1 MADIQ
6 IPTFSNVGGAGFAVA
21 NAKQNQDATSG
32 KTVLPNVIQSAAN
45 ALNKVVKFENDN
57 AFLQGQA
64 DYYAKTISEQSWLT
78 TDSYQQGRSLS
89 EFSTGILDY
98 QQRASELARASVQA
112 GEDLNTFTQKLAPVL
127 KDMNDKV
134 AALGLTGEAKDT
146 ALKTV
151 LTSVASAQ
159 KLYQKELENETI
171 RNRELGAN
179 QLGTAAVVA
188 GVQPGADSAVIAGN
202 LDAVFQGTYQLYANE
217 DPKNALSKAS
227 KKSLGAVKEIVTRLQ
242 ASSTDDLNKL
252 KMLSGYMQR
261 ATHWTTDE
269 RDAALNAI
277 DAKFMEFEKFQD
289 VYDQEQI
296 RTLETRLLSGE
307 ATIDDIRSAQSSLHA
322 RVGAGTKDPSK
333 ANPLLDK
340 LHVLSLKVD
349 AEYGNKLLVTNGTY
363 ADWERSGQG
372 ISKLTNQKVAQLLN
386 TFAGDTSAAGV
397 YLMRDSTRTNIP
409 GEFKRG
415 AELVAQGFQNFLNS
429 PANSITEVQDTQAN
443 AVLTYA
449 TAWNQAAD
457 NPGQRDALIAA
468 LPKEWQ
474 GAMRQVLRSPDV
486 AVTDM
491 RQLKG
496 ALDKARE
503 GIERASSES
512 FRAIDRGLF
521 GVKDSTSQF
530 FKPKSFKSS
539 LFGDNTSTDIGEQ
552 PSDALLVAYTREA
565 NAYLIRNK
573 EYFAVQGYLIH
584 DAESAMSA
592 MLQEG
597 LAVRT
602 SSGPVF
608 LDPEFKHSTG
618 IENTEM
624 LVKVFEQVKQ
634 EVADKSG
641 GRTEPKNVRVV
652 VTGNAATFIAYDDN
666 NAPLP
671 AQYTQTPDDLN
682 RRYRAW
688 VEEQAA
694 TAPENILDSVR
705 VGGPSGITLNV
716 TRPWGNAFMSNDLGT
731 KVAKH
736 LARSEGWTPDWRN
749 TRSAE
754 GQADPNLK
762 QVDVIG
768 IGISKQDHPE
778 WVERLDAAK
787 GSPAKMSQVIGDF
800 AGEYF
805 KTFPA
810 YVKEAGIP
818 QTFEFGRRPDAVY
831 IGLADAMWHGGTTGA
846 KQYAAAIKTASTDIE
861 QAKKDLMGTAVYKQ
875 SGPERRKFLE
885 RGLIAAWMPRGSN
898 ANQ

>member
-6 IPTFSNVGGAGFAVA
+6 IPTFSNVGGAGFAAA

-32 KTVLPNVIQSAAN
+32 KTVLPGVIQNAAN
-45 ALNKVVKFENDN
+45 ALNKVVKFEDDN

-188 GVQPGADSAVIAGN
+188 AMQPGADGAVIAGN
-202 LDAVFQGTYQLYANE
+202 LDAVFQGVYQLHENE

-261 ATHWTTDE
+261 ATNWTTDE

-277 DAKFMEFEKFQD
+277 DSKFMEFEKFQD

-340 LHVLSLKVD
+340 LHALSLKVD
-349 AEYGNKLLVTNGTY
+349 AEYGNKLLVTQGTY
-363 ADWERSGQG
+363 ADVLKSGQ
-372 ISKLTNQKVAQLLN
+372 SVEKVLNQKVAQLVDTL
-386 TFAGDTSAAGV
+386 GDTSAAGV
-397 YLMRDSTRTNIP
+397 YLMRDSTRTDIP
-409 GEFKRG
+409 GEYKKG
-415 AELVAQGFQNFLNS
+415 AELVAQGFQNFLNA
-429 PANSITEVQDTQAN
+429 PASSITEVQDTQAN

-449 TAWNQAAD
+449 TAWNQAVD

-486 AVTDM
+486 DVTDM

-496 ALDKARE
+496 ALDKARD
-503 GIERASSES
+503 GIEQQARAG
-512 FRAIDRGLF
+512 FTA
-521 GVKDSTSQF
+521 QF
-530 FKPKSFKSS
+530 TPDTFKSTF
-539 LFGDNTSTDIGEQ
+539 FGDNGLQAKLFNQ
-552 PSDALLVAYTREA
+552 PTDALLMQYSREA
-565 NAYLIRNK
+565 NANVLRNK
-573 EYFAVQGYLIH
+573 EYLASKGHLIV
-584 DAESAMSA
+584 DEESAA
-592 MLQEG
+592 QALLQEG

-602 SSGPVF
+602 ASGPVF
-608 LDPEFKHSTG
+608 LNPEFKQSTG
-618 IENTEM
+618 IENNEM
-624 LVKVFEQVKQ
+624 LAKVFEQVKQ
-634 EVADKSG
+634 EVSSKSG
-641 GRTEPKNVRVV
+641 GRSKAENVRVV
-652 VTGNAATFIAYDDN
+652 VTGGTATFIDYDDN
-666 NAPLP
+666 NVPLR
-671 AQYTQTPDDLN
+671 QYVQTPDDLN

-694 TAPENILDSVR
+694 TAPENIIDSVR

-768 IGISKQDHPE
+768 IGISKQDHPQ

-787 GSPAKMSQVIGDF
+787 GSPAKLSQVIGDF

-805 KTFPA
+805 KDFPA

-831 IGLADAMWHGGTTGA
+831 IGLADAMWHGGATGA

-861 QAKKDLMGTAVYKQ
+861 QAKKDLMSTAVYKQ
-875 SGPERRKFLE
+875 SGPARRKFLE

-898 ANQ
+898 VNQ

>member
-21 NAKQNQDATSG
+21 NAKQNQDAASG

-188 GVQPGADSAVIAGN
+188 AMQPGADGAVIAGN
-202 LDAVFQGTYQLYANE
+202 LDAVFQGVYQLHENE

-252 KMLSGYMQR
+252 KILSGYMQR
-261 ATHWTTDE
+261 ATDWTPDE

-277 DAKFMEFEKFQD
+277 DSKFMEFEKFQD
-289 VYDQEQI
+289 VYNQERV
-296 RTLETRLLSGE
+296 RTLETRVQQGDAS
-307 ATIDDIRSAQSSLHA
+307 IDDIRDLQSAYHSQIAS
-322 RVGAGTKDPSK
+322 GTLDPTK
-333 ANPLLDK
+333 GNALLDN
-340 LHVLSLKVD
+340 LHRLSLKAD
-349 AEYGNKLLVTNGTY
+349 AEYGNKLLVTQGTY
-363 ADWERSGQG
+363 ADVLKSGQG
-372 ISKLTNQKVAQLLN
+372 VEKVLNQKVAQLVDTL
-386 TFAGDTSAAGV
+386 GDTSAAGV
-397 YLMRDSTRTNIP
+397 YLMRDSTRTDIP
-409 GEFKRG
+409 GEYKKG
-415 AELVAQGFQNFLNS
+415 AELVAQGFQNFLNA
-429 PANSITEVQDTQAN
+429 PASSITEVQDTQAN

-457 NPGQRDALIAA
+457 NPGQRDALIAT

-486 AVTDM
+486 DVTDM

-496 ALDKARE
+496 ALDKARD
-503 GIERASSES
+503 GIEQQARAG
-512 FRAIDRGLF
+512 FTA
-521 GVKDSTSQF
+521 QF
-530 FKPKSFKSS
+530 TPDTFKSTF
-539 LFGDNTSTDIGEQ
+539 FGDNGLQAKLFNQ
-552 PSDALLVAYTREA
+552 PTDALLMQYSREA
-565 NAYLIRNK
+565 NANVLRNK
-573 EYFAVQGYLIH
+573 EYLASKGHLIV
-584 DAESAMSA
+584 DEESAA
-592 MLQEG
+592 QALLQEG

-602 SSGPVF
+602 ASGPVF
-608 LDPEFKHSTG
+608 LNPEFKQSTG

-624 LVKVFEQVKQ
+624 LAKVFEQVKQ
-634 EVADKSG
+634 EVSSKSG
-641 GRTEPKNVRVV
+641 GRSKAENVRVV
-652 VTGNAATFIAYDDN
+652 VAGGTATFIDYDDN
-666 NAPLP
+666 NVPLR
-671 AQYTQTPDDLN
+671 QYVQTPDDLN

-688 VEEQAA
+688 VGEQAA

-705 VGGPSGITLNV
+705 VGGPSGVTLNV

-787 GSPAKMSQVIGDF
+787 GSPAKMAQVIGDF

-805 KTFPA
+805 KDFPS

-831 IGLADAMWHGGTTGA
+831 IGLADAMWHGGATGA

-861 QAKKDLMGTAVYKQ
+861 QAKKDLMSTAVYKQ
-875 SGPERRKFLE
+875 SGPARRKFLE
-885 RGLIAAWMPRGSN
+885 RGLIAAWMPRG
-898 ANQ
+898 ANVNQ

>member
-6 IPTFSNVGGAGFAVA
+6 IPTFSNVGGAGFAIA
-21 NAKQNQDATSG
+21 NAQQNQDATSG
-32 KTVLPNVIQSAAN
+32 KTVLPGVIQSAAN

-188 GVQPGADSAVIAGN
+188 AMQPGADGAVIAGN
-202 LDAVFQGTYQLYANE
+202 LDAVFQGVYQLHENE

-252 KMLSGYMQR
+252 KILSGYMQR
-261 ATHWTTDE
+261 ATDWTPDE

-277 DAKFMEFEKFQD
+277 DSKFMEFEKFQD
-289 VYDQEQI
+289 VYNQERV
-296 RTLETRLLSGE
+296 RTLETRVQQGDAS
-307 ATIDDIRSAQSSLHA
+307 IDDIRDLQSAYHSQIAS
-322 RVGAGTKDPSK
+322 GTLDPTK
-333 ANPLLDK
+333 GNALLDN
-340 LHVLSLKVD
+340 LHRLSLKAD
-349 AEYGNKLLVTNGTY
+349 AEYGNKLLVTQGTY
-363 ADWERSGQG
+363 ADVLKSGQ
-372 ISKLTNQKVAQLLN
+372 SVEKVLNQKVAQLVDTL
-386 TFAGDTSAAGV
+386 GDTSAAGV
-397 YLMRDSTRTNIP
+397 YLMRDSTRTDIP
-409 GEFKRG
+409 GEYKKG
-415 AELVAQGFQNFLNS
+415 AELVAQGFMSFLNA

-486 AVTDM
+486 DVTDM

-496 ALDKARE
+496 ALDKARD
-503 GIERASSES
+503 GIEQQ
-512 FRAIDRGLF
+512 
-521 GVKDSTSQF
+521 VKAGFPAQF
-530 FKPKSFKSS
+530 TPDTFKSTFS
-539 LFGDNTSTDIGEQ
+539 GDNGLQAKLFNQ
-552 PSDALLVAYTREA
+552 PADALLILYSREA
-565 NAYLIRNK
+565 NSNIFRNREYLASK
-573 EYFAVQGYLIH
+573 GHLIV
-584 DAESAMSA
+584 DEESAA
-592 MLQEG
+592 QALLQEG

-602 SSGPVF
+602 ASGPVF
-608 LDPEFKHSTG
+608 LNPEFKHSTG

-624 LVKVFEQVKQ
+624 LAKVFEQVKQ
-634 EVADKSG
+634 EVASKSG
-641 GRTEPKNVRVV
+641 GRSKPENVRVV
-652 VTGNAATFIAYDDN
+652 VTGNEATFIAYDDN
-666 NAPLP
+666 NNVLPLHYVQD
-671 AQYTQTPDDLN
+671 AVDLN

-705 VGGPSGITLNV
+705 VGGPSGVTLNV

-778 WVERLDAAK
+778 WVERMDAAK

-805 KTFPA
+805 KDFQA

-831 IGLADAMWHGGTTGA
+831 IGLADAMWHGGATGA
-846 KQYAAAIKTASTDIE
+846 KQYAAAIKTASTDLE
-861 QAKKDLMGTAVYKQ
+861 QAKRDLMSTAVYKQ
-875 SGPERRKFLE
+875 SGPARRKFLE

-898 ANQ
+898 VNQ

>member
-32 KTVLPNVIQSAAN
+32 KTVLPGVIQSAAN

-188 GVQPGADSAVIAGN
+188 AMQPGADGAVIAGN
-202 LDAVFQGTYQLYANE
+202 LDAVFQGVYQLHENE

-242 ASSTDDLNKL
+242 ASSADDLNKL

-261 ATHWTTDE
+261 ATNWTTDE

-277 DAKFMEFEKFQD
+277 DSKFMEFEKFQD
-289 VYDQEQI
+289 VYNQERV
-296 RTLETRLLSGE
+296 RTLETRVQQGDAS
-307 ATIDDIRSAQSSLHA
+307 IDDIRDLQSAYHSQLASGILDP
-322 RVGAGTKDPSK
+322 TKGN
-333 ANPLLDK
+333 ALLDN
-340 LHVLSLKVD
+340 LHRLSLKAD
-349 AEYGNKLLVTNGTY
+349 SEYGNKLLVTQGTY
-363 ADWERSGQG
+363 ADVLKSGQ
-372 ISKLTNQKVAQLLN
+372 SVEKVLNQKVAQLVGTL
-386 TFAGDTSAAGV
+386 GDTSAAGV
-397 YLMRDSTRTNIP
+397 YLMRDSTRTDIP
-409 GEFKRG
+409 GEYKKG
-415 AELVAQGFQNFLNS
+415 AELVAQGFQNFLNA
-429 PANSITEVQDTQAN
+429 PASSITEVQDTQAN

-486 AVTDM
+486 DVTDM

-496 ALDKARE
+496 ALDKARD
-503 GIERASSES
+503 GIEQQARAG
-512 FRAIDRGLF
+512 FTA
-521 GVKDSTSQF
+521 QF
-530 FKPKSFKSS
+530 TPDTFKSTF
-539 LFGDNTSTDIGEQ
+539 FGDNGLQAKLFNQ
-552 PSDALLVAYTREA
+552 PTDALLMQYSREA
-565 NAYLIRNK
+565 NANVLRNK
-573 EYFAVQGYLIH
+573 EYLASKGHLIV
-584 DAESAMSA
+584 DEESAA
-592 MLQEG
+592 QALLQEG

-602 SSGPVF
+602 ASGPVF
-608 LDPEFKHSTG
+608 LNPEFKQSTG
-618 IENTEM
+618 IENNEM
-624 LVKVFEQVKQ
+624 LAKVFEQVKQ
-634 EVADKSG
+634 EVSSKSG
-641 GRTEPKNVRVV
+641 GRSKPENVRVV
-652 VTGNAATFIAYDDN
+652 VTGGTATFIDYDDN
-666 NAPLP
+666 NVPLR
-671 AQYTQTPDDLN
+671 QYVQTPDDLN
-682 RRYRAW
+682 RRYMAW

-705 VGGPSGITLNV
+705 VGGPSGVTLNV

-768 IGISKQDHPE
+768 IGISKQDHPD

-805 KTFPA
+805 KDFPA

-831 IGLADAMWHGGTTGA
+831 IGLADAMWHGGATGA

-861 QAKKDLMGTAVYKQ
+861 QAKKDLMSTAVYKQ
-875 SGPERRKFLE
+875 SGPARRKFLE
-885 RGLIAAWMPRGSN
+885 RGLIAAWMPRGVN
-898 ANQ
+898 VNQ

>member
-21 NAKQNQDATSG
+21 NAQQNQDATSG
-32 KTVLPNVIQSAAN
+32 KTVLPGVIQNAAN
-45 ALNKVVKFENDN
+45 TLNKVVKFENDN

-78 TDSYQQGRSLS
+78 TDSYQQGRNLS

-98 QQRASELARASVQA
+98 QQRASELARASVRA

-127 KDMNDKV
+127 KDMDDKV

-188 GVQPGADSAVIAGN
+188 AMQPGADSAVIAGN
-202 LDAVFQGTYQLYANE
+202 LDAVFQGVYKLHENA
-217 DPKNALSKAS
+217 DPENALSKAS

-261 ATHWTTDE
+261 ATNWTPDE

-277 DAKFMEFEKFQD
+277 DSKFMEFEKFQD
-289 VYDQEQI
+289 VYNQESV
-296 RTLETRLLSGE
+296 RTLETRVQQGDAS
-307 ATIDDIRSAQSSLHA
+307 IDDIRDLQSAYHSQIAS
-322 RVGAGTKDPSK
+322 GTLDPTK
-333 ANPLLDK
+333 GNALLDN
-340 LHVLSLKVD
+340 LHRLSLKAD
-349 AEYGNKLLVTNGTY
+349 SEYGNKLLVTQGTY
-363 ADWERSGQG
+363 ADVLKSGQG
-372 ISKLTNQKVAQLLN
+372 VEKVLNQKVAQLVDTL
-386 TFAGDTSAAGV
+386 GDTSAAGV
-397 YLMRDSTRTNIP
+397 YLMRDSTRTDIP
-409 GEFKRG
+409 GEYKKG
-415 AELVAQGFQNFLNS
+415 AELVAQGFQNFLNA
-429 PANSITEVQDTQAN
+429 PASSITEVQDTQAN

-486 AVTDM
+486 DVTDM

-496 ALDKARE
+496 ALDKARD
-503 GIERASSES
+503 GIEQQARAG
-512 FRAIDRGLF
+512 FTA
-521 GVKDSTSQF
+521 QF
-530 FKPKSFKSS
+530 TPDTFKSTF
-539 LFGDNTSTDIGEQ
+539 FGDNGLQAKLFNQ
-552 PSDALLVAYTREA
+552 PTDALLMQYSREA
-565 NAYLIRNK
+565 NANVLRNK
-573 EYFAVQGYLIH
+573 EYLASKGHLIV
-584 DAESAMSA
+584 DEESAA
-592 MLQEG
+592 QALLQEG

-602 SSGPVF
+602 ASGPVF
-608 LDPEFKHSTG
+608 LNPEFKQSTG
-618 IENTEM
+618 IENNEM
-624 LVKVFEQVKQ
+624 LAKVFEQVKQ
-634 EVADKSG
+634 EVSSKSG
-641 GRTEPKNVRVV
+641 GRSKPENVRVV
-652 VTGNAATFIAYDDN
+652 VTGGTATFIDYDDN
-666 NAPLP
+666 NVPLR
-671 AQYTQTPDDLN
+671 QYVQTPDDLN

-705 VGGPSGITLNV
+705 VGGPSGVTLNV

-754 GQADPNLK
+754 GRADPNLK

-768 IGISKQDHPE
+768 IGISKQDHPA

-805 KTFPA
+805 KDFPA

-831 IGLADAMWHGGTTGA
+831 IGLADAMWHGGSTGA
-846 KQYAAAIKTASTDIE
+846 KQYAAAIKTASTDLE
-861 QAKKDLMGTAVYKQ
+861 QAKKDLMSTAVYKQ
-875 SGPERRKFLE
+875 SGPARRKFLE
-885 RGLIAAWMPRGSN
+885 RGLIAAWMPRGAN
-898 ANQ
+898 AGQ

>member
-6 IPTFSNVGGAGFAVA
+6 IPTFSNVGGAGFAAA

-32 KTVLPNVIQSAAN
+32 KTVLPGVIQSAAN

-98 QQRASELARASVQA
+98 QQRASELARVSVQA

-134 AALGLTGEAKDT
+134 SALGLTGEAKDT

-188 GVQPGADSAVIAGN
+188 AMQPGADGAVIAGN
-202 LDAVFQGTYQLYANE
+202 LDAVFQGVYQLHENE

-261 ATHWTTDE
+261 ATNWTTDE

-277 DAKFMEFEKFQD
+277 DSKFMEFEKFQD
-289 VYDQEQI
+289 VYNQESV
-296 RTLETRLLSGE
+296 RTLETRVQQGDAS
-307 ATIDDIRSAQSSLHA
+307 IDDIRDLQSAYHSQIASGTLDPTKGNALLNNLH
-322 RVGAGTKDPSK
+322 R
-333 ANPLLDK
+333 
-340 LHVLSLKVD
+340 LSLKAD
-349 AEYGNKLLVTNGTY
+349 AEYGNKLLVTQGTY
-363 ADWERSGQG
+363 ADVLKSGQ
-372 ISKLTNQKVAQLLN
+372 SAEKVLNQKVAQLVDTL
-386 TFAGDTSAAGV
+386 GDTSAAGV
-397 YLMRDSTRTNIP
+397 YLMRDSTRTDIP
-409 GEFKRG
+409 GEYKRG
-415 AELVAQGFQNFLNS
+415 AELVAQGFMSFLNA

-486 AVTDM
+486 DVTDM

-496 ALDKARE
+496 ALDKARD
-503 GIERASSES
+503 GIEQQARAG
-512 FRAIDRGLF
+512 FTA
-521 GVKDSTSQF
+521 QF
-530 FKPKSFKSS
+530 TPDTFKSTF
-539 LFGDNTSTDIGEQ
+539 FGDNGLQAKLFNQ
-552 PSDALLVAYTREA
+552 PTDALLMQYSREA
-565 NAYLIRNK
+565 NANVLRNK
-573 EYFAVQGYLIH
+573 EYLASKGHLIV
-584 DAESAMSA
+584 DEESAA
-592 MLQEG
+592 QALLQEG

-602 SSGPVF
+602 ASGPVF
-608 LDPEFKHSTG
+608 LNPEFKQSTG
-618 IENTEM
+618 IENNEM
-624 LVKVFEQVKQ
+624 LAKVFEQVKQ
-634 EVADKSG
+634 EVSSKSG
-641 GRTEPKNVRVV
+641 GRSKPENVRVV
-652 VTGNAATFIAYDDN
+652 VTGGTATFIDYDDN
-666 NAPLP
+666 NVPLR
-671 AQYTQTPDDLN
+671 QYVQTPDDLN
-682 RRYRAW
+682 RRYSAW
-688 VEEQAA
+688 IEEQAA

-705 VGGPSGITLNV
+705 VGGPSGVTLNV

-768 IGISKQDHPE
+768 IGISKQDHPD

-787 GSPAKMSQVIGDF
+787 GSPAKLSQVIGDF

-805 KTFPA
+805 KDFPA
-810 YVKEAGIP
+810 YVKAAGIP

-846 KQYAAAIKTASTDIE
+846 KQYAAAIKTASTDLE
-861 QAKKDLMGTAVYKQ
+861 QAKRDLMSTAVYKQ

-898 ANQ
+898 VNQ

>member
-6 IPTFSNVGGAGFAVA
+6 IPTFSNVGGVGFAVA
-21 NAKQNQDATSG
+21 NAQQNQDATSG

-188 GVQPGADSAVIAGN
+188 AMQPGADGAVIAGN
-202 LDAVFQGTYQLYANE
+202 LDAVFQGVYQLHENE

-261 ATHWTTDE
+261 ATNWTPDE

-277 DAKFMEFEKFQD
+277 DSKFMEFEKFQD
-289 VYDQEQI
+289 VYNQESV
-296 RTLETRLLSGE
+296 RTLETRVQQGDAS
-307 ATIDDIRSAQSSLHA
+307 IDDIRDLQSAYHSQIAS
-322 RVGAGTKDPSK
+322 GTLDPTK
-333 ANPLLDK
+333 GNALLDN
-340 LHVLSLKVD
+340 LHRLSLKAD
-349 AEYGNKLLVTNGTY
+349 AEYGNKLLVTQGTY
-363 ADWERSGQG
+363 ADVLKSGQ
-372 ISKLTNQKVAQLLN
+372 SVAKVLNQKVAQLVDTL
-386 TFAGDTSAAGV
+386 GDTSAAGV
-397 YLMRDSTRTNIP
+397 YLMRDSTRTDIP
-409 GEFKRG
+409 GEYKKG
-415 AELVAQGFQNFLNS
+415 AELVAQGFQNFLNA

-486 AVTDM
+486 DVTDM

-496 ALDKARE
+496 ALDKARD
-503 GIERASSES
+503 GIEQQARAG
-512 FRAIDRGLF
+512 FTA
-521 GVKDSTSQF
+521 QF
-530 FKPKSFKSS
+530 TPDTFKSTF
-539 LFGDNTSTDIGEQ
+539 FGDNGLQAKLFNQ
-552 PSDALLVAYTREA
+552 PTDALLMQYSREA
-565 NAYLIRNK
+565 NANVLRNK
-573 EYFAVQGYLIH
+573 EYLASKGHLIV
-584 DAESAMSA
+584 DEESAA
-592 MLQEG
+592 QALLQEG

-602 SSGPVF
+602 ASGPVF
-608 LDPEFKHSTG
+608 LNPEFKQSTG
-618 IENTEM
+618 IENNEM
-624 LVKVFEQVKQ
+624 LAKVFEQVKQ
-634 EVADKSG
+634 EVSSKSG
-641 GRTEPKNVRVV
+641 GRSKAENVRVV
-652 VTGNAATFIAYDDN
+652 VTGGTATFIDYDDN
-666 NAPLP
+666 NVPLR
-671 AQYTQTPDDLN
+671 QYVQTPDDLN

-688 VEEQAA
+688 VEEQAT

-705 VGGPSGITLNV
+705 VGGPSGVTLNV

-768 IGISKQDHPE
+768 IGISKQDHPD

-787 GSPAKMSQVIGDF
+787 GSSAKMSQVIGDF

-805 KTFPA
+805 KDFPS

-831 IGLADAMWHGGTTGA
+831 IGLADAMWHGGATGA
-846 KQYAAAIKTASTDIE
+846 KQYAAAIKTASTDLE
-861 QAKKDLMGTAVYKQ
+861 QAKRDLMSTAVYKQ
-875 SGPERRKFLE
+875 SGPARRKFLE

-898 ANQ
+898 VNQ

>member
-21 NAKQNQDATSG
+21 NAQQNQDATSG
-32 KTVLPNVIQSAAN
+32 KTVLPGVIQSAAN

-127 KDMNDKV
+127 KGMNDKV

-188 GVQPGADSAVIAGN
+188 GMQPGADSAVIAGN

-261 ATHWTTDE
+261 ATNWTTDE

-277 DAKFMEFEKFQD
+277 DSKFMEFEKFQD
-289 VYDQEQI
+289 VYNQESV
-296 RTLETRLLSGE
+296 RTLETRVQQGDAS
-307 ATIDDIRSAQSSLHA
+307 IDDIRDLQSAYHSQIAS
-322 RVGAGTKDPSK
+322 GTLDPTK
-333 ANPLLDK
+333 GNALLDN
-340 LHVLSLKVD
+340 LHRLSLKAD
-349 AEYGNKLLVTNGTY
+349 AEYGNKLLVTQGTY
-363 ADWERSGQG
+363 ADVLKAGQ
-372 ISKLTNQKVAQLLN
+372 SAEKVLNQKVAQLVDTL
-386 TFAGDTSAAGV
+386 GDTSAAGV
-397 YLMRDSTRTNIP
+397 YLMRDSTRTDIP
-409 GEFKRG
+409 GEYKKG
-415 AELVAQGFQNFLNS
+415 AELVAQGFQNFLNA
-429 PANSITEVQDTQAN
+429 PASSITEVQDTQAN

-474 GAMRQVLRSPDV
+474 GAMRQVLRSPEVD
-486 AVTDM
+486 VTDM

-496 ALDKARE
+496 ALDKARD
-503 GIERASSES
+503 GIEQQAKAGFS
-512 FRAIDRGLF
+512 A
-521 GVKDSTSQF
+521 QF
-530 FKPKSFKSS
+530 TPDTFKSTF
-539 LFGDNTSTDIGEQ
+539 FGDNGLQAKLFNQ
-552 PSDALLVAYTREA
+552 PTDALLMQYSREA
-565 NAYLIRNK
+565 NANVLRNK
-573 EYFAVQGYLIH
+573 EYLASKGHLIV
-584 DAESAMSA
+584 DEESAA
-592 MLQEG
+592 QALLQEG

-602 SSGPVF
+602 ASGPVF
-608 LDPEFKHSTG
+608 LNPEFKQSTG

-624 LVKVFEQVKQ
+624 LAKVFEQVKQ
-634 EVADKSG
+634 EVSSKSG
-641 GRTEPKNVRVV
+641 GRSKAENVRVV
-652 VTGNAATFIAYDDN
+652 VTGGTATFIDYDDN
-666 NAPLP
+666 NVPLR
-671 AQYTQTPDDLN
+671 QYVQTPDDLN

-705 VGGPSGITLNV
+705 VGGPSGVTLNV
-716 TRPWGNAFMSNDLGT
+716 TRPWGSAFMSNDLGT

-805 KTFPA
+805 KDFPA

-831 IGLADAMWHGGTTGA
+831 IGLADAMWHGGATGA

-861 QAKKDLMGTAVYKQ
+861 QAKKDLMSTAVYKQ
-875 SGPERRKFLE
+875 SGPARRKFLE

-898 ANQ
+898 VNQ

>member
-1 MADIQ
+1 MSDIQ

-21 NAKQNQDATSG
+21 NSQQNQDATSG
-32 KTVLPNVIQSAAN
+32 KTVLPEVIQGAAN

-64 DYYAKTISEQSWLT
+64 DYYSKTIAEQSWLT
-78 TDSYQQGRSLS
+78 ADSYQQGRSLS

-127 KDMNDKV
+127 KGMNDKV

-188 GVQPGADSAVIAGN
+188 AMQPGADGAVIAGN
-202 LDAVFQGTYQLYANE
+202 LDAVFQGVYQLHENE

-252 KMLSGYMQR
+252 KMLSSYMQR
-261 ATHWTTDE
+261 ATNWTPDE

-277 DAKFMEFEKFQD
+277 DSKFMEFEKFQD

-296 RTLETRLLSGE
+296 RTLETRLASGE
-307 ATIDDIRSAQSSLHA
+307 ATLDDIRGAQSSLHV
-322 RVGAGTKDPSK
+322 RVAAGTKDPTK

-340 LHVLSLKVD
+340 LHALSLKVD
-349 AEYGNKLLVTNGTY
+349 AEYGNKLLVTQGTY
-363 ADWERSGQG
+363 ADVLKSGQG
-372 ISKLTNQKVAQLLN
+372 VEKVLNQKVAQLVDTL
-386 TFAGDTSAAGV
+386 GDTSAAGV
-397 YLMRDSTRTNIP
+397 YLMRDSTRTDIP
-409 GEFKRG
+409 GEYKKG
-415 AELVAQGFQNFLNS
+415 AELVAQGFQNFLNA
-429 PANSITEVQDTQAN
+429 PASSITEVQDTQAN

-486 AVTDM
+486 DVTDM

-496 ALDKARE
+496 ALDKARD
-503 GIERASSES
+503 GIEQQARAGFS
-512 FRAIDRGLF
+512 A
-521 GVKDSTSQF
+521 QF
-530 FKPKSFKSS
+530 TPDTFKSTF
-539 LFGDNTSTDIGEQ
+539 FGDNGLQAKLFNQ
-552 PSDALLVAYTREA
+552 PTDALLTQYSREA
-565 NAYLIRNK
+565 NANVLRNK
-573 EYFAVQGYLIH
+573 EYLASKGHLIV
-584 DAESAMSA
+584 DEESAA
-592 MLQEG
+592 QALLQEG

-602 SSGPVF
+602 ASGPVF
-608 LDPEFKHSTG
+608 LNPEFKQSTG
-618 IENTEM
+618 IENNEM
-624 LVKVFEQVKQ
+624 LAKVFEQVKQ
-634 EVADKSG
+634 EVSSKSG
-641 GRTEPKNVRVV
+641 GRSKAENVRVV
-652 VTGNAATFIAYDDN
+652 VTGGTATFIDYDDN
-666 NAPLP
+666 NVPLR
-671 AQYTQTPDDLN
+671 QYVQTPDDLN

-705 VGGPSGITLNV
+705 VGGPSGVTLNV

-805 KTFPA
+805 KDFPA

-831 IGLADAMWHGGTTGA
+831 IGLADAMWHGGSTGA
-846 KQYAAAIKTASTDIE
+846 KQYAAAIKTASTDLE
-861 QAKKDLMGTAVYKQ
+861 QAKRDLMSTAVYKQ
-875 SGPERRKFLE
+875 SGPARRKFLE

-898 ANQ
+898 VNQ

>member
-188 GVQPGADSAVIAGN
+188 AMQPGADSAVMAGN
-202 LDAVFQGTYQLYANE
+202 LDAVFQGVYQLHENE

-261 ATHWTTDE
+261 ATNWTTDE

-277 DAKFMEFEKFQD
+277 DSKFMEFEKFQD
-289 VYDQEQI
+289 VYNQESV
-296 RTLETRLLSGE
+296 RTLETRVQQGDAS
-307 ATIDDIRSAQSSLHA
+307 IDDIRDLQSAYHSQIAS
-322 RVGAGTKDPSK
+322 GTLDPTK
-333 ANPLLDK
+333 GNALLDN
-340 LHVLSLKVD
+340 LHRLSLKAD
-349 AEYGNKLLVTNGTY
+349 SEYGNKLLVTQGTY
-363 ADWERSGQG
+363 ADVLKSGQG
-372 ISKLTNQKVAQLLN
+372 VEKVLNQKVAQLVDTL
-386 TFAGDTSAAGV
+386 GDTSAAGV
-397 YLMRDSTRTNIP
+397 YLMRDSTRTDIP
-409 GEFKRG
+409 GEYKKG
-415 AELVAQGFQNFLNS
+415 AELVAQGFQNFLNA
-429 PANSITEVQDTQAN
+429 PASSITEVQDTQAS

-474 GAMRQVLRSPDV
+474 GAMRQVLRGPDID
-486 AVTDM
+486 VTDM

-496 ALDKARE
+496 ALDKARD
-503 GIERASSES
+503 GIEQQARAG
-512 FRAIDRGLF
+512 FTA
-521 GVKDSTSQF
+521 QF
-530 FKPKSFKSS
+530 TPDTFKSTF
-539 LFGDNTSTDIGEQ
+539 FGDNGLQAKLFNQ
-552 PSDALLVAYTREA
+552 PTDALLIQYSREA
-565 NAYLIRNK
+565 NANVLRNK
-573 EYFAVQGYLIH
+573 EYLASKGHLIV
-584 DAESAMSA
+584 DEESAA
-592 MLQEG
+592 QALLQEG

-602 SSGPVF
+602 ASGPVF
-608 LDPEFKHSTG
+608 LNPEFKQSTG
-618 IENTEM
+618 IENNEM
-624 LVKVFEQVKQ
+624 LAKVFEQVKQ
-634 EVADKSG
+634 EVSSKSG
-641 GRTEPKNVRVV
+641 GRSKAENVRVV
-652 VTGNAATFIAYDDN
+652 VTGGTATFIDYDDN
-666 NAPLP
+666 NVPLR
-671 AQYTQTPDDLN
+671 QYVQTPDDLN

-705 VGGPSGITLNV
+705 VGGPSGVTLNV

-768 IGISKQDHPE
+768 IGISKQDHPD

-805 KTFPA
+805 KDFPA

-831 IGLADAMWHGGTTGA
+831 IGLADAMWHGGATGA

-861 QAKKDLMGTAVYKQ
+861 QAKKDLMSTAVYKQ
-875 SGPERRKFLE
+875 SGPARRKFLE

-898 ANQ
+898 VNQ

>member
-32 KTVLPNVIQSAAN
+32 KTVLPGVIQSAAN

-188 GVQPGADSAVIAGN
+188 AMQPGADGAVIAGN
-202 LDAVFQGTYQLYANE
+202 LDAVFQGVYQLHENE

-261 ATHWTTDE
+261 ATNWTPDE

-277 DAKFMEFEKFQD
+277 DSKFMEFEKFQD

-340 LHVLSLKVD
+340 LHALSLKVD
-349 AEYGNKLLVTNGTY
+349 AEYGNKLLVTQGTY
-363 ADWERSGQG
+363 ADVLKSGQG
-372 ISKLTNQKVAQLLN
+372 VEKVLNQKVAQLVDTL
-386 TFAGDTSAAGV
+386 GDTSAAGV
-397 YLMRDSTRTNIP
+397 YLMRDSTRTDIP
-409 GEFKRG
+409 GEYKKG
-415 AELVAQGFQNFLNS
+415 AELVAQGFQNFLNA
-429 PANSITEVQDTQAN
+429 PASSITEVQDTQVN

-486 AVTDM
+486 DVTDM

-503 GIERASSES
+503 GIEQQARAG
-512 FRAIDRGLF
+512 FTA
-521 GVKDSTSQF
+521 QF
-530 FKPKSFKSS
+530 TPDTFKSTF
-539 LFGDNTSTDIGEQ
+539 FGDNGLQAKLFNQ
-552 PSDALLVAYTREA
+552 PTDALLMQYSREA
-565 NAYLIRNK
+565 NANVLRNK
-573 EYFAVQGYLIH
+573 EYLASKGHLIV
-584 DAESAMSA
+584 DEESAA
-592 MLQEG
+592 QALLQEG

-602 SSGPVF
+602 ASGPVF
-608 LDPEFKHSTG
+608 LNPEFKQSTG
-618 IENTEM
+618 IENNEM
-624 LVKVFEQVKQ
+624 LAKVFEQVKQ
-634 EVADKSG
+634 EVSSKSG
-641 GRTEPKNVRVV
+641 GRSKAENVRVV
-652 VTGNAATFIAYDDN
+652 VTGGTATFIDYDDN
-666 NAPLP
+666 NVPLR
-671 AQYTQTPDDLN
+671 QYVQTPDDLN

-705 VGGPSGITLNV
+705 VGGPSGVTLNV
-716 TRPWGNAFMSNDLGT
+716 TKPWGNAFMSNDLGT

-736 LARSEGWTPDWRN
+736 LARSEGWTSDWRN

-768 IGISKQDHPE
+768 IGISKQDHPQ

-805 KTFPA
+805 KDFPA

-831 IGLADAMWHGGTTGA
+831 IGLADAMWHGGATGA

-861 QAKKDLMGTAVYKQ
+861 QAKRDLMSTAVYKQ
-875 SGPERRKFLE
+875 SGPARRKFLE

-898 ANQ
+898 VNQ

>member
-6 IPTFSNVGGAGFAVA
+6 IPSFVNVGGASFAPA
-21 NAKQNQDATSG
+21 YAKGNVDTSTG
-32 KTVLPNVIQSAAN
+32 VSAIPELAKAAGS
-45 ALNKVVKFENDN
+45 ALTQIVQYENDN

-89 EFSTGILDY
+89 EFSSGILDY
-98 QQRASELARASVQA
+98 QQQASELARASVQA

-127 KDMNDKV
+127 KGMNDKV

-188 GVQPGADSAVIAGN
+188 AMQPGADGAVIAGN
-202 LDAVFQGTYQLYANE
+202 LDAVFQGVYQLHENE

-227 KKSLGAVKEIVTRLQ
+227 KKSLGALKEIVTRLQ
-242 ASSTDDLNKL
+242 GSSPEDLGKL
-252 KMLSGYMQR
+252 KMLSSYMQK
-261 ATHWTTDE
+261 ATNWTTDE

-277 DAKFMEFEKFQD
+277 DSKFMEFEKFQD
-289 VYDQEQI
+289 VYNQESV
-296 RTLETRLLSGE
+296 RTLETRVKQGD
-307 ATIDDIRSAQSSLHA
+307 ATIDDIRDLQSVYHTQIAS
-322 RVGAGTKDPSK
+322 GALDPTKGN
-333 ANPLLDK
+333 ALLDN
-340 LHVLSLKVD
+340 LHRLSLKAD
-349 AEYGNKLLVTNGTY
+349 EEYGNRLLIVNGTY
-363 ADWERSGQG
+363 ADILKSGQTPD
-372 ISKLTNQKVAQLLN
+372 KVLNQKVAQLVETL
-386 TFAGDTSAAGV
+386 GDTSAAGV
-397 YLMRDSTRTNIP
+397 YLMRDSTRTDIP
-409 GEFKRG
+409 GEYKKG
-415 AELVAQGFQNFLNS
+415 AELVAQGFMSFLNA

-486 AVTDM
+486 DVTDM

-496 ALDKARE
+496 ALDKARD
-503 GIERASSES
+503 GIEQQ
-512 FRAIDRGLF
+512 
-521 GVKDSTSQF
+521 VKAGFPAQF
-530 FKPKSFKSS
+530 TPDTFKSTFS
-539 LFGDNTSTDIGEQ
+539 GDNGLQAKLFNQ
-552 PSDALLVAYTREA
+552 PADALLILYSREA
-565 NAYLIRNK
+565 NSNISRNREYLASK
-573 EYFAVQGYLIH
+573 GHLIV
-584 DAESAMSA
+584 DEESAA
-592 MLQEG
+592 QALLQEG

-602 SSGPVF
+602 ASGPVF
-608 LDPEFKHSTG
+608 LNPEFKHSTG

-624 LVKVFEQVKQ
+624 LAKVFEQVKQ
-634 EVADKSG
+634 EVASKSG
-641 GRTEPKNVRVV
+641 GRSKPENVRVV
-652 VTGNAATFIAYDDN
+652 VTGNEATFIAYDDN
-666 NAPLP
+666 NNALPLHYVQD
-671 AQYTQTPDDLN
+671 AVDLN
-682 RRYRAW
+682 RRYRVW

-705 VGGPSGITLNV
+705 VGGPSGVTLNV

-768 IGISKQDHPE
+768 IGISKQDHPQ

-805 KTFPA
+805 KDFPA

-846 KQYAAAIKTASTDIE
+846 KQYAAAIKTASTDLE
-861 QAKKDLMGTAVYKQ
+861 QAKRDLMGTAVYKQ
-875 SGPERRKFLE
+875 SGPARRKFLE
-885 RGLIAAWMPRGSN
+885 RGLIAAWMPRGVN
-898 ANQ
+898 VNQ

>member
-188 GVQPGADSAVIAGN
+188 AMQPGADGAVIAGN
-202 LDAVFQGTYQLYANE
+202 LDAVFQGVYQLHENE

-261 ATHWTTDE
+261 ATNWTTDE

-277 DAKFMEFEKFQD
+277 DSKFMEFEKFQD
-289 VYDQEQI
+289 TYDQEQI

-307 ATIDDIRSAQSSLHA
+307 ATIDDIRDAQSSLHA
-322 RVGAGTKDPSK
+322 RVDAGTKDPSQ
-333 ANPLLDK
+333 ANPLFSK
-340 LHVLSLKVD
+340 LHALSLKAD
-349 AEYGNKLLVTNGTY
+349 KAYGDNLLVSNGTY
-363 ADWERSGQG
+363 ADWLRSDKGVAELAG
-372 ISKLTNQKVAQLLN
+372 LKTAQLV
-386 TFAGDTSAAGV
+386 TAFKGDTSAAGV

-415 AELVAQGFQNFLNS
+415 AELVTQGFQSFLNA
-429 PANSITEVQDTQAN
+429 PANSITEVQDTQAD

-486 AVTDM
+486 DVTDM

-496 ALDKARE
+496 ALDKARD
-503 GIERASSES
+503 GIEQQARAG
-512 FRAIDRGLF
+512 FTA
-521 GVKDSTSQF
+521 QF
-530 FKPKSFKSS
+530 TPDTFKSTF
-539 LFGDNTSTDIGEQ
+539 FGDNGLQAKLFNQ
-552 PSDALLVAYTREA
+552 PTDALLIQYSREA
-565 NAYLIRNK
+565 NANVLRNK
-573 EYFAVQGYLIH
+573 EYLASKGHLIV
-584 DAESAMSA
+584 DEESAA
-592 MLQEG
+592 QALLQEG

-602 SSGPVF
+602 ASGPVF
-608 LDPEFKHSTG
+608 LNPEFKQSTG
-618 IENTEM
+618 IENNEM
-624 LVKVFEQVKQ
+624 LAKVFEQVKQ
-634 EVADKSG
+634 EVSSKSG
-641 GRTEPKNVRVV
+641 GRSKPENVRVV
-652 VTGNAATFIAYDDN
+652 VTGGTATFIDYDDN
-666 NAPLP
+666 NIPLR
-671 AQYTQTPDDLN
+671 QYVQTPDDLN

-705 VGGPSGITLNV
+705 VGGPSGVTLNV

-805 KTFPA
+805 KDFPA

-831 IGLADAMWHGGTTGA
+831 IGLADAMWHGGATGA

-861 QAKKDLMGTAVYKQ
+861 QAKKDLMSTAVYKQ
-875 SGPERRKFLE
+875 SGPARRKFLE

-898 ANQ
+898 VNQ

>member
-21 NAKQNQDATSG
+21 NAQQNQDATSG
-32 KTVLPNVIQSAAN
+32 KTVLPGVIQNTAN

-188 GVQPGADSAVIAGN
+188 GMQPGADSAVIAGN

-227 KKSLGAVKEIVTRLQ
+227 KKSLGAVKEIVARLQ
-242 ASSTDDLNKL
+242 SSSTEDLNKL

-261 ATHWTTDE
+261 ATNWTTDE

-277 DAKFMEFEKFQD
+277 DSKFMEFEKFQD
-289 VYDQEQI
+289 VYNQESV
-296 RTLETRLLSGE
+296 RTLETRVQQGDAS
-307 ATIDDIRSAQSSLHA
+307 IDDIRDLQSAYHSQIAS
-322 RVGAGTKDPSK
+322 GTLDPTK
-333 ANPLLDK
+333 GNALLDN
-340 LHVLSLKVD
+340 LHRLSLKAD
-349 AEYGNKLLVTNGTY
+349 SEYGNKLLVTQGTY
-363 ADWERSGQG
+363 ADVLKSGQG
-372 ISKLTNQKVAQLLN
+372 VEKVLNQKVAQLVDTL
-386 TFAGDTSAAGV
+386 GDTSAAGV
-397 YLMRDSTRTNIP
+397 YLMRDSTRTDIP
-409 GEFKRG
+409 GEYKKG
-415 AELVAQGFQNFLNS
+415 AELVAQGFQNFLNA
-429 PANSITEVQDTQAN
+429 PASSITEVQDTQAN

-486 AVTDM
+486 DVTDM

-496 ALDKARE
+496 ALDKARD
-503 GIERASSES
+503 GIEQQARAG
-512 FRAIDRGLF
+512 FTA
-521 GVKDSTSQF
+521 QF
-530 FKPKSFKSS
+530 TPDTFKSTF
-539 LFGDNTSTDIGEQ
+539 FGDNGLQAKLFNQ
-552 PSDALLVAYTREA
+552 PTDALLMQYSREA
-565 NAYLIRNK
+565 NANVLRNK
-573 EYFAVQGYLIH
+573 EYLASKGHLIV
-584 DAESAMSA
+584 DEESAA
-592 MLQEG
+592 QALLQEG

-602 SSGPVF
+602 ASGPVF
-608 LDPEFKHSTG
+608 LNPEFKQSTG
-618 IENTEM
+618 IENNEM
-624 LVKVFEQVKQ
+624 LAKVFEQVKQ
-634 EVADKSG
+634 EVSSKSG
-641 GRTEPKNVRVV
+641 GRSKAENVRVV
-652 VTGNAATFIAYDDN
+652 VTGGTATFIDYDDN
-666 NAPLP
+666 NVPLR
-671 AQYTQTPDDLN
+671 QYVQTPDDLN

-688 VEEQAA
+688 VEEQAT

-705 VGGPSGITLNV
+705 VGGPSGVTLNV

-768 IGISKQDHPE
+768 IGISKQDHPD

-787 GSPAKMSQVIGDF
+787 GSSAKMSQVIGDF

-805 KTFPA
+805 KDFPS

-831 IGLADAMWHGGTTGA
+831 IGLADAMWHGGATGA
-846 KQYAAAIKTASTDIE
+846 KQYAAAIKTASTDLE
-861 QAKKDLMGTAVYKQ
+861 QAKRDLMSTAVYKQ
-875 SGPERRKFLE
+875 SGPARRKFLE

-898 ANQ
+898 VNQ

>member
-21 NAKQNQDATSG
+21 NAQQNQDATSG
-32 KTVLPNVIQSAAN
+32 KTVLPGVIQSAAN

-112 GEDLNTFTQKLAPVL
+112 GEDLNTFTRKLAPVL

-188 GVQPGADSAVIAGN
+188 AMQPGADGAVIAGN
-202 LDAVFQGTYQLYANE
+202 LDAVFQGVYQLHENE

-252 KMLSGYMQR
+252 KILSGYMQR
-261 ATHWTTDE
+261 ATDWTPDE

-277 DAKFMEFEKFQD
+277 DSKFMEFEKFQD
-289 VYDQEQI
+289 VYNQERV
-296 RTLETRLLSGE
+296 RTLETRVQQGDAS
-307 ATIDDIRSAQSSLHA
+307 IDDIRDLQSAYHSQIAS
-322 RVGAGTKDPSK
+322 GTLDPTK
-333 ANPLLDK
+333 GNALLDN
-340 LHVLSLKVD
+340 LHRLSLKAD
-349 AEYGNKLLVTNGTY
+349 AEYGNKLLVTQGTY
-363 ADWERSGQG
+363 ADVLKSGQG
-372 ISKLTNQKVAQLLN
+372 VEKVLNQKVAQLVDTL
-386 TFAGDTSAAGV
+386 GDTSAAGV
-397 YLMRDSTRTNIP
+397 YLMRDSTRTDIP
-409 GEFKRG
+409 GEYKKG
-415 AELVAQGFQNFLNS
+415 AELVAQGFQNFLNA
-429 PANSITEVQDTQAN
+429 PASSITEVQDTQAN

-486 AVTDM
+486 DVTDM

-496 ALDKARE
+496 ALDKARD
-503 GIERASSES
+503 GIEQQARAG
-512 FRAIDRGLF
+512 FTA
-521 GVKDSTSQF
+521 QF
-530 FKPKSFKSS
+530 TPDTFKSTF
-539 LFGDNTSTDIGEQ
+539 FGDNGLQAKLFNQ
-552 PSDALLVAYTREA
+552 PTDALLMQYSREA
-565 NAYLIRNK
+565 NASVLRNK
-573 EYFAVQGYLIH
+573 EYLASKGHLIV
-584 DAESAMSA
+584 DEESAA
-592 MLQEG
+592 QALLQEG

-602 SSGPVF
+602 ASGPVF
-608 LDPEFKHSTG
+608 LNPEFKQSTG
-618 IENTEM
+618 IENNEM
-624 LVKVFEQVKQ
+624 LAKVFEQVKQ
-634 EVADKSG
+634 EVSSKSG
-641 GRTEPKNVRVV
+641 GRSKAENVRVV
-652 VTGNAATFIAYDDN
+652 VTGGTATFIDYDDN
-666 NAPLP
+666 NVPLR
-671 AQYTQTPDDLN
+671 QYVQTPDDLN

-705 VGGPSGITLNV
+705 VGGPSGVTLNV

-778 WVERLDAAK
+778 WVGRLDAAK

-805 KTFPA
+805 KDFPA

-831 IGLADAMWHGGTTGA
+831 IGLADAMWHGGATGA
-846 KQYAAAIKTASTDIE
+846 KQYAAAIKTASTNLE
-861 QAKKDLMGTAVYKQ
+861 QAKRDLMSTAVYKQ
-875 SGPERRKFLE
+875 SGHARRKFLE

-898 ANQ
+898 VNQ

>member
-1 MADIQ
+1 MVDIQ
-6 IPTFSNVGGAGFAVA
+6 IPSFVNVGGASFAPA
-21 NAKQNQDATSG
+21 YAKGNVDTSTG
-32 KTVLPNVIQSAAN
+32 VSAIPELAKAAGS
-45 ALNKVVKFENDN
+45 ALTQIVQYENDN

-89 EFSTGILDY
+89 EFSSGILDY
-98 QQRASELARASVQA
+98 QQQASELARASVQA

-127 KDMNDKV
+127 KGMNDKV

-188 GVQPGADSAVIAGN
+188 AMQPGADGAVIAGN
-202 LDAVFQGTYQLYANE
+202 LDAVFQGVYQLHENE

-227 KKSLGAVKEIVTRLQ
+227 KKSLGALKEIVTRLQ
-242 ASSTDDLNKL
+242 GNSPEDLNKL

-261 ATHWTTDE
+261 ATDWTPDE
-269 RDAALNAI
+269 RASALNAI
-277 DAKFMEFEKFQD
+277 DSKFMEFEKFQD
-289 VYDQEQI
+289 VYNQESV
-296 RTLETRLLSGE
+296 RTLETCVKQGD
-307 ATIDDIRSAQSSLHA
+307 ATIDDIRDLQSVYHTQIAS
-322 RVGAGTKDPSK
+322 GALDPTKGN
-333 ANPLLDK
+333 ALLDN
-340 LHVLSLKVD
+340 LHRLSLKAD
-349 AEYGNKLLVTNGTY
+349 EEYGNRLLIVNGTY
-363 ADWERSGQG
+363 ADILKSGQTPD
-372 ISKLTNQKVAQLLN
+372 KVLNQKVAQLVETL
-386 TFAGDTSAAGV
+386 GDTSAAGV
-397 YLMRDSTRTNIP
+397 YLMRDSTRTDIP
-409 GEFKRG
+409 GEYKKG
-415 AELVAQGFQNFLNS
+415 AELVAQGFQNFLNA

-486 AVTDM
+486 DVTDM

-496 ALDKARE
+496 ALDKARD
-503 GIERASSES
+503 GIEQQARAG
-512 FRAIDRGLF
+512 FTA
-521 GVKDSTSQF
+521 QF
-530 FKPKSFKSS
+530 TPDTFKSTFS
-539 LFGDNTSTDIGEQ
+539 GDNGLQAKLFNQ
-552 PSDALLVAYTREA
+552 PTDALLIQYSREA
-565 NAYLIRNK
+565 NANVLRNK
-573 EYFAVQGYLIH
+573 EYLASKGHLIV
-584 DAESAMSA
+584 DEESAA
-592 MLQEG
+592 QALLQEG

-602 SSGPVF
+602 ASGPVF
-608 LDPEFKHSTG
+608 LNPEFKQSTG
-618 IENTEM
+618 IENNEM
-624 LVKVFEQVKQ
+624 LAKVFEQVKQ
-634 EVADKSG
+634 EVSSKSG
-641 GRTEPKNVRVV
+641 GRSKAENVRVV
-652 VTGNAATFIAYDDN
+652 VTGGTATFIDYDDN
-666 NAPLP
+666 NVPLR
-671 AQYTQTPDDLN
+671 QYVQTPDDLN

-705 VGGPSGITLNV
+705 VGGPSGVTLNV

-768 IGISKQDHPE
+768 IGISKQDHPD

-805 KTFPA
+805 KDFPA

-875 SGPERRKFLE
+875 SGPARRKFLE
-885 RGLIAAWMPRGSN
+885 RGLIAAWMPRGSSV
-898 ANQ
+898 NQ

>member
-112 GEDLNTFTQKLAPVL
+112 GEDLDTFTQKLAPVL

-188 GVQPGADSAVIAGN
+188 AMQPGADGAVIAGN
-202 LDAVFQGTYQLYANE
+202 LDAVFQGVYQLHENE

-261 ATHWTTDE
+261 ATNWTTDE

-277 DAKFMEFEKFQD
+277 DSKFMEFEKFQD
-289 VYDQEQI
+289 VYNQESV
-296 RTLETRLLSGE
+296 RTLETRVQQGDASIG
-307 ATIDDIRSAQSSLHA
+307 DIRDLQSAYHSQIASGVLDP
-322 RVGAGTKDPSK
+322 TKGN
-333 ANPLLDK
+333 ALLDN
-340 LHVLSLKVD
+340 LHRLSLKAD
-349 AEYGNKLLVTNGTY
+349 AEYGNKLLVTQGTY
-363 ADWERSGQG
+363 ADVLKSGQ
-372 ISKLTNQKVAQLLN
+372 SVEKVLNQKVAQLVGTL
-386 TFAGDTSAAGV
+386 GDTSAAGV
-397 YLMRDSTRTNIP
+397 YLMRDSTRTDIP
-409 GEFKRG
+409 GEYKKG
-415 AELVAQGFQNFLNS
+415 AELVAQGFQNFLNA

-486 AVTDM
+486 DVTDM

-496 ALDKARE
+496 ALDKARD
-503 GIERASSES
+503 GIEQQAKAG
-512 FRAIDRGLF
+512 FTA
-521 GVKDSTSQF
+521 QF
-530 FKPKSFKSS
+530 TPDTFKSTF
-539 LFGDNTSTDIGEQ
+539 FGDNGLQAKLFNQ
-552 PSDALLVAYTREA
+552 PTDALLMQYSREA
-565 NAYLIRNK
+565 NANVLRNK
-573 EYFAVQGYLIH
+573 EYLASKGHLIV
-584 DAESAMSA
+584 DEESAA
-592 MLQEG
+592 QALLQEG

-602 SSGPVF
+602 ASGPVF
-608 LDPEFKHSTG
+608 LNPEFKQSTG
-618 IENTEM
+618 IENNEM
-624 LVKVFEQVKQ
+624 LAKVFEQVKQ
-634 EVADKSG
+634 EVSSKSG
-641 GRTEPKNVRVV
+641 GRSKAENVRVV
-652 VTGNAATFIAYDDN
+652 VTGGTATFIDYDDN
-666 NAPLP
+666 NVPLR
-671 AQYTQTPDDLN
+671 QYVQTPDDLN

-705 VGGPSGITLNV
+705 VGGPSGVTLNV

-768 IGISKQDHPE
+768 IGISKQDHPD

-805 KTFPA
+805 KDFPA

-831 IGLADAMWHGGTTGA
+831 IGLADAMWHGGSTGA
-846 KQYAAAIKTASTDIE
+846 KQYAAAIKTASTDLE
-861 QAKKDLMGTAVYKQ
+861 QAKRDLMSTAVYKQ
-875 SGPERRKFLE
+875 SGPARRKFLE

-898 ANQ
+898 VNQ

>member
-32 KTVLPNVIQSAAN
+32 KTVLPGVIQSAAN

-188 GVQPGADSAVIAGN
+188 AMQPGADGAVIAGN
-202 LDAVFQGTYQLYANE
+202 LDAVFQGVYQLHQNE

-261 ATHWTTDE
+261 ATNWTTDE

-277 DAKFMEFEKFQD
+277 DSKFMEFEKFQD
-289 VYDQEQI
+289 VYNQERV
-296 RTLETRLLSGE
+296 RTLETRVQQGDAS
-307 ATIDDIRSAQSSLHA
+307 IDDIRDLQSAYHSQIAS
-322 RVGAGTKDPSK
+322 GTLDPTK
-333 ANPLLDK
+333 GNALLDN
-340 LHVLSLKVD
+340 LHRLSLKAD
-349 AEYGNKLLVTNGTY
+349 AEYGNKLLVTQGTY
-363 ADWERSGQG
+363 ADVLKSGQ
-372 ISKLTNQKVAQLLN
+372 SAEKVLNQKVAQLVDTL
-386 TFAGDTSAAGV
+386 GDTSAAGV
-397 YLMRDSTRTNIP
+397 YLMRDSTRTDIP
-409 GEFKRG
+409 GEYNRG
-415 AELVAQGFQNFLNS
+415 AELVAQGFMSFLNA
-429 PANSITEVQDTQAN
+429 PASSITEVQDTQAN

-486 AVTDM
+486 DVTDM

-496 ALDKARE
+496 ALDKARD
-503 GIERASSES
+503 GIEQQARAG
-512 FRAIDRGLF
+512 FTA
-521 GVKDSTSQF
+521 QF
-530 FKPKSFKSS
+530 TPDTFKSTF
-539 LFGDNTSTDIGEQ
+539 FGDNGLQAKLFNQ
-552 PSDALLVAYTREA
+552 PTDALLMQYSREA
-565 NAYLIRNK
+565 NANVLRNK
-573 EYFAVQGYLIH
+573 EYLASKGHLIV
-584 DAESAMSA
+584 DEESAA
-592 MLQEG
+592 QALLQEG

-602 SSGPVF
+602 ASGPVF
-608 LDPEFKHSTG
+608 LNPEFKQSTG
-618 IENTEM
+618 IENNEM
-624 LVKVFEQVKQ
+624 LAKVFEQVKQ
-634 EVADKSG
+634 EVSSKSG
-641 GRTEPKNVRVV
+641 GRSKAENVRVV
-652 VTGNAATFIAYDDN
+652 VTGGTATFIDYDDN
-666 NAPLP
+666 NVPLR
-671 AQYTQTPDDLN
+671 QYVQTPDDLN

-705 VGGPSGITLNV
+705 VGGPSGVTLNV

-736 LARSEGWTPDWRN
+736 LARSEGWTPDWHN

-768 IGISKQDHPE
+768 IGISKQDHPD

-805 KTFPA
+805 KDFPA

-831 IGLADAMWHGGTTGA
+831 IGLADAMWHGGATGA

-861 QAKKDLMGTAVYKQ
+861 QAKKDLMSTAVYKQ
-875 SGPERRKFLE
+875 SGPARRKFLE
-885 RGLIAAWMPRGSN
+885 RGLIAAWMPRGVN
-898 ANQ
+898 VNQ

>member
-6 IPTFSNVGGAGFAVA
+6 IPTLSNVGGAGFAVA
-21 NAKQNQDATSG
+21 NAQQNQDATSG
-32 KTVLPNVIQSAAN
+32 KTVLPGVIQSAAN

-89 EFSTGILDY
+89 EFSSGILDY
-98 QQRASELARASVQA
+98 QQRASELAKASVQA

-127 KDMNDKV
+127 KGMNDKV

-146 ALKTV
+146 AMKTV

-188 GVQPGADSAVIAGN
+188 AMQPGADGAVIAGN
-202 LDAVFQGTYQLYANE
+202 LDAVFQGVYQLHENE

-252 KMLSGYMQR
+252 KMLSSYMQR
-261 ATHWTTDE
+261 ATNWTTDE

-277 DAKFMEFEKFQD
+277 DSKFMEFEKFQD

-340 LHVLSLKVD
+340 LHALSLKVD
-349 AEYGNKLLVTNGTY
+349 AEYGNKLLVTQGTY
-363 ADWERSGQG
+363 ADVLKSGQ
-372 ISKLTNQKVAQLLN
+372 SVEKVLNQKVAQLVDTL
-386 TFAGDTSAAGV
+386 GDTSAAGV
-397 YLMRDSTRTNIP
+397 YLMRDSTRTDIP
-409 GEFKRG
+409 GEYKKG
-415 AELVAQGFQNFLNS
+415 AELVAQGFMSFLNA

-449 TAWNQAAD
+449 TTWNQAAD

-486 AVTDM
+486 DVTDM

-496 ALDKARE
+496 ALDKARD
-503 GIERASSES
+503 GIEQQARAG
-512 FRAIDRGLF
+512 FTA
-521 GVKDSTSQF
+521 QF
-530 FKPKSFKSS
+530 TPDTFKSTF
-539 LFGDNTSTDIGEQ
+539 FGDNGLQAKLFNQ
-552 PSDALLVAYTREA
+552 PTDALLMQYSREA
-565 NAYLIRNK
+565 NANVLRNK
-573 EYFAVQGYLIH
+573 EYLASKGHLIV
-584 DAESAMSA
+584 DEESAA
-592 MLQEG
+592 QALLQEG

-602 SSGPVF
+602 ASGPVF
-608 LDPEFKHSTG
+608 LNPEFKQSTG

-624 LVKVFEQVKQ
+624 LAKIFEQVKQ
-634 EVADKSG
+634 EVSSKSG
-641 GRTEPKNVRVV
+641 GRSKPENVRVV
-652 VTGNAATFIAYDDN
+652 VTGGTATFIDYDDN
-666 NAPLP
+666 NVPLR
-671 AQYTQTPDDLN
+671 QYVQTPDDLN
-682 RRYRAW
+682 HRYRAW

-705 VGGPSGITLNV
+705 VGGPSGVTLNV

-768 IGISKQDHPE
+768 IGISKQDHPD

-787 GSPAKMSQVIGDF
+787 GSPAKLSQVIGDF

-805 KTFPA
+805 KDFPA

-831 IGLADAMWHGGTTGA
+831 IGLADAMWHGGATGA
-846 KQYAAAIKTASTDIE
+846 KQYAAAIKTASTDLE
-861 QAKKDLMGTAVYKQ
+861 QATRDLMSTAVYKQ
-875 SGPERRKFLE
+875 SGPARRKFLE

-898 ANQ
+898 VNQ

>member
-21 NAKQNQDATSG
+21 NAQQNQDATSG
-32 KTVLPNVIQSAAN
+32 KTVLPGVIQSAAN

-188 GVQPGADSAVIAGN
+188 GMQPGADSAVIAGN

-252 KMLSGYMQR
+252 KMLSGYMQK
-261 ATHWTTDE
+261 ATNWTPDE

-277 DAKFMEFEKFQD
+277 DSKFMEFEKFQD
-289 VYDQEQI
+289 VYNQESV
-296 RTLETRLLSGE
+296 RTLETRVQQGDAS
-307 ATIDDIRSAQSSLHA
+307 IDDIRDLQSAYHSQIAS
-322 RVGAGTKDPSK
+322 GTLDPTK
-333 ANPLLDK
+333 GNALLDN
-340 LHVLSLKVD
+340 LHRLSLKAD
-349 AEYGNKLLVTNGTY
+349 AEYGNKLLVTQGTY
-363 ADWERSGQG
+363 ADVLKSGQ
-372 ISKLTNQKVAQLLN
+372 SVEKVLNQKVAQLVDTL
-386 TFAGDTSAAGV
+386 GDTSAAGV
-397 YLMRDSTRTNIP
+397 YLMRDSTRTDIP
-409 GEFKRG
+409 GEYKKG
-415 AELVAQGFQNFLNS
+415 AELVAQGFMSFLNA

-486 AVTDM
+486 DVTDM

-496 ALDKARE
+496 ALDKARD
-503 GIERASSES
+503 GIEQQARAG
-512 FRAIDRGLF
+512 FTA
-521 GVKDSTSQF
+521 QF
-530 FKPKSFKSS
+530 TPDTFKSTF
-539 LFGDNTSTDIGEQ
+539 FGDNGLQAKLFNQ
-552 PSDALLVAYTREA
+552 PTDALLMQYSREA
-565 NAYLIRNK
+565 NANVLRNK
-573 EYFAVQGYLIH
+573 EYLASKGHLIV
-584 DAESAMSA
+584 DDESAA
-592 MLQEG
+592 QALLQEG

-602 SSGPVF
+602 ASGPVF
-608 LDPEFKHSTG
+608 LNPEFKQSTG
-618 IENTEM
+618 IENNEM
-624 LVKVFEQVKQ
+624 LAKVFEQVKQ
-634 EVADKSG
+634 EVSSKSG
-641 GRTEPKNVRVV
+641 GRSKAENVRVV
-652 VTGNAATFIAYDDN
+652 VTGGTATFIDYDDN
-666 NAPLP
+666 NVPLR
-671 AQYTQTPDDLN
+671 QYVQTPDDLN

-705 VGGPSGITLNV
+705 VGGPSGVTLNV

-805 KTFPA
+805 KDFPA

-831 IGLADAMWHGGTTGA
+831 IGLADAMWHGGATGA

-875 SGPERRKFLE
+875 SGPARRKFLE
-885 RGLIAAWMPRGSN
+885 RGLIAAWMPRG
-898 ANQ
+898 ANVNQ

>member
-21 NAKQNQDATSG
+21 NAQQNQDATSG
-32 KTVLPNVIQSAAN
+32 KTVLPGVIQSAAN

-64 DYYAKTISEQSWLT
+64 DYYAKTIAEQSWLT

-127 KDMNDKV
+127 KGMNDKV

-188 GVQPGADSAVIAGN
+188 AMQPGADGAVIAGN
-202 LDAVFQGTYQLYANE
+202 LDAVFQGVYQLHENE

-261 ATHWTTDE
+261 TTNWTPDE

-277 DAKFMEFEKFQD
+277 DSKFMEFEKFQD

-296 RTLETRLLSGE
+296 RTLETHLLSGE

-340 LHVLSLKVD
+340 LHALSLKAD
-349 AEYGNKLLVTNGTY
+349 AEYGNKLLITQGTY
-363 ADWERSGQG
+363 ADVLKSGQ
-372 ISKLTNQKVAQLLN
+372 SVEKVLNQKVAQLVDTL
-386 TFAGDTSAAGV
+386 GDTSAAGV
-397 YLMRDSTRTNIP
+397 YLMRDSTRTDIP
-409 GEFKRG
+409 GEYKKG
-415 AELVAQGFQNFLNS
+415 AELVAQGFQNFLNA
-429 PANSITEVQDTQAN
+429 PASSITEVQDTQAN

-486 AVTDM
+486 DVTDM

-496 ALDKARE
+496 ALDKARD
-503 GIERASSES
+503 GIEQQ
-512 FRAIDRGLF
+512 
-521 GVKDSTSQF
+521 VKAGFPAQF
-530 FKPKSFKSS
+530 TPDTFKSTF
-539 LFGDNTSTDIGEQ
+539 FGDNGLQAKLFNQ
-552 PSDALLVAYTREA
+552 PADALLILYSREA
-565 NAYLIRNK
+565 NSNIFRNREYLASK
-573 EYFAVQGYLIH
+573 GHLIV
-584 DAESAMSA
+584 DEESAA
-592 MLQEG
+592 QALLQEG

-602 SSGPVF
+602 ASGPVF
-608 LDPEFKHSTG
+608 LNPEFKQSTG

-624 LVKVFEQVKQ
+624 LAKVIEQVKQ
-634 EVADKSG
+634 EVSSKSG
-641 GRTEPKNVRVV
+641 GRSKPENVRVV
-652 VTGNAATFIAYDDN
+652 VTGGTATFIDYDDN
-666 NAPLP
+666 NVPLR
-671 AQYTQTPDDLN
+671 QYVQTPDDLN

-705 VGGPSGITLNV
+705 VGGPSGVTLNV
-716 TRPWGNAFMSNDLGT
+716 TKPWGNAFMSNDLGT

-787 GSPAKMSQVIGDF
+787 GSPAKMSQVVGDF

-885 RGLIAAWMPRGSN
+885 RGLIAAWMPRG
-898 ANQ
+898 ANVNQ

>member
-21 NAKQNQDATSG
+21 NTKQNQDATSG

-89 EFSTGILDY
+89 EFSSGILDY
-98 QQRASELARASVQA
+98 QQQASELARASVQA

-127 KDMNDKV
+127 KGMNDKV

-188 GVQPGADSAVIAGN
+188 AMQPGADGAVIAGN
-202 LDAVFQGTYQLYANE
+202 LDAVFQGVYQLHENE

-242 ASSTDDLNKL
+242 ASSADDLNKL

-261 ATHWTTDE
+261 ATNWTTDE

-277 DAKFMEFEKFQD
+277 DSKFMEFGKFQD
-289 VYDQEQI
+289 VYNQESV
-296 RTLETRLLSGE
+296 RTLETRVQQGDAS
-307 ATIDDIRSAQSSLHA
+307 IDDIRDLQSAYHSQIAS
-322 RVGAGTKDPSK
+322 GTLDPTK
-333 ANPLLDK
+333 GNALLDN
-340 LHVLSLKVD
+340 LHRLSLKAD
-349 AEYGNKLLVTNGTY
+349 AEYGNKLLVTQGTY
-363 ADWERSGQG
+363 ADVLKSGQ
-372 ISKLTNQKVAQLLN
+372 SAEKVLNQKVAQLVDTL
-386 TFAGDTSAAGV
+386 GDTSAAGV
-397 YLMRDSTRTNIP
+397 YLMRDSTRTDIP
-409 GEFKRG
+409 GEYKKG
-415 AELVAQGFQNFLNS
+415 AELVAQGFQNFLNA

-486 AVTDM
+486 DVTDM

-496 ALDKARE
+496 ALDKARD
-503 GIERASSES
+503 GIEQQARAG
-512 FRAIDRGLF
+512 FTA
-521 GVKDSTSQF
+521 QF
-530 FKPKSFKSS
+530 TPDTFKSTF
-539 LFGDNTSTDIGEQ
+539 FGDNGLQAKLFNQ
-552 PSDALLVAYTREA
+552 PTDALLIQYSREA
-565 NAYLIRNK
+565 NANVLRNK
-573 EYFAVQGYLIH
+573 EYLASKGHLIV
-584 DAESAMSA
+584 DEESAA
-592 MLQEG
+592 QALLQEG

-602 SSGPVF
+602 ASGPVF
-608 LDPEFKHSTG
+608 LNPEFKQSTD
-618 IENTEM
+618 IENNEM
-624 LVKVFEQVKQ
+624 LAKVFEQVKQ
-634 EVADKSG
+634 EVSSKSG
-641 GRTEPKNVRVV
+641 GRSKPENVRVV
-652 VTGNAATFIAYDDN
+652 VTGGTATFIDYDDN
-666 NAPLP
+666 NVPLR
-671 AQYTQTPDDLN
+671 QYTQTPDDLN
-682 RRYRAW
+682 RRYSAW

-705 VGGPSGITLNV
+705 VGGPSGVTLNV

-778 WVERLDAAK
+778 WVERLDASK

-805 KTFPA
+805 KDFPA

-831 IGLADAMWHGGTTGA
+831 IGLADAMWHGGATGA
-846 KQYAAAIKTASTDIE
+846 KQYAAAIKTASTNIE

-875 SGPERRKFLE
+875 SGPARRKFLE
-885 RGLIAAWMPRGSN
+885 RGLIAAWMPRGVN
-898 ANQ
+898 VNQ

>member
-1 MADIQ
+1 MSDIQ

-188 GVQPGADSAVIAGN
+188 AMQPGADGAVIAGN
-202 LDAVFQGTYQLYANE
+202 LDAVFQGVYQLHENE

-261 ATHWTTDE
+261 ATNWTTDE

-277 DAKFMEFEKFQD
+277 DSKFMEFEKFQD
-289 VYDQEQI
+289 VYNQESV
-296 RTLETRLLSGE
+296 RTLETRVQQGDAS
-307 ATIDDIRSAQSSLHA
+307 IDDIRDLQSAYHSQIAS
-322 RVGAGTKDPSK
+322 GTLDPTK
-333 ANPLLDK
+333 GNALLDN
-340 LHVLSLKVD
+340 LHRLSLKAD
-349 AEYGNKLLVTNGTY
+349 SEYGNKLLVTQGTY
-363 ADWERSGQG
+363 ADVLKSGQG
-372 ISKLTNQKVAQLLN
+372 VEKVLNQKVAQLVDTL
-386 TFAGDTSAAGV
+386 GDTSAAGV
-397 YLMRDSTRTNIP
+397 YLMRDSTRTDIP
-409 GEFKRG
+409 GEYKKG
-415 AELVAQGFQNFLNS
+415 AELVAQGFQNFLNA
-429 PANSITEVQDTQAN
+429 PASSITEVQDTQAN

-486 AVTDM
+486 DVTDM

-496 ALDKARE
+496 ALDKARD
-503 GIERASSES
+503 GIEQQARAG
-512 FRAIDRGLF
+512 FTA
-521 GVKDSTSQF
+521 QF
-530 FKPKSFKSS
+530 TPDTFKSTF
-539 LFGDNTSTDIGEQ
+539 FGDNGLQAKLFNQ
-552 PSDALLVAYTREA
+552 PTDALLMQYSREA
-565 NAYLIRNK
+565 NANVLRNK
-573 EYFAVQGYLIH
+573 EYLASKGHLIV
-584 DAESAMSA
+584 DEESAA
-592 MLQEG
+592 QALLQEG

-602 SSGPVF
+602 TSGPVF
-608 LDPEFKHSTG
+608 LNPEFKQSTG
-618 IENTEM
+618 IENNEM
-624 LVKVFEQVKQ
+624 LAKVFEQVKQ
-634 EVADKSG
+634 EVSSKSG
-641 GRTEPKNVRVV
+641 GRSKPENVRVV
-652 VTGNAATFIAYDDN
+652 VTGGTATFIDYDDN
-666 NAPLP
+666 NVPLR
-671 AQYTQTPDDLN
+671 QYVQTPEDLN
-682 RRYRAW
+682 RRYRVW

-705 VGGPSGITLNV
+705 VGGPSGVTLNV
-716 TRPWGNAFMSNDLGT
+716 TKPWGNAFMSNDLGT

-768 IGISKQDHPE
+768 IGISKQDHPQ

-805 KTFPA
+805 KDFPA

-831 IGLADAMWHGGTTGA
+831 IGLADAMWHGGATGA

-861 QAKKDLMGTAVYKQ
+861 QAKKDLMSTAVYKQ
-875 SGPERRKFLE
+875 SGPARRKFLE

-898 ANQ
+898 VNQ

>member
-188 GVQPGADSAVIAGN
+188 AMQPGADGAVIAGN
-202 LDAVFQGTYQLYANE
+202 LDAVFQGVYQLHENE

-242 ASSTDDLNKL
+242 ASSADDLNKL

-261 ATHWTTDE
+261 ATNWTPDE

-277 DAKFMEFEKFQD
+277 DSKFMEFEKFQD
-289 VYDQEQI
+289 VYNQESV
-296 RTLETRLLSGE
+296 RTLETRVQQGDAS
-307 ATIDDIRSAQSSLHA
+307 IDDIRDLQSAYHSQIAS
-322 RVGAGTKDPSK
+322 GTLDPTK
-333 ANPLLDK
+333 GNALLDN
-340 LHVLSLKVD
+340 LHRLSLKAD
-349 AEYGNKLLVTNGTY
+349 SEYGNKLLVTQGTY
-363 ADWERSGQG
+363 ADVLKSGQG
-372 ISKLTNQKVAQLLN
+372 VEKVLNQKVAQLVDTL
-386 TFAGDTSAAGV
+386 GDTSAAGV
-397 YLMRDSTRTNIP
+397 YLMRDSTRTDIP
-409 GEFKRG
+409 GEYKKG
-415 AELVAQGFQNFLNS
+415 AELVAQGFMSFLNA

-486 AVTDM
+486 DVTDM

-496 ALDKARE
+496 ALDKARD
-503 GIERASSES
+503 GIEQQARAG
-512 FRAIDRGLF
+512 FTA
-521 GVKDSTSQF
+521 QF
-530 FKPKSFKSS
+530 TPDTFKSTF
-539 LFGDNTSTDIGEQ
+539 FGDNGLQAKLFNQ
-552 PSDALLVAYTREA
+552 PTDALLMQYSREA
-565 NAYLIRNK
+565 NANVLRNK
-573 EYFAVQGYLIH
+573 EYLASKGHLIV
-584 DAESAMSA
+584 DEESAA
-592 MLQEG
+592 QALLQEG

-602 SSGPVF
+602 ASGPVF
-608 LDPEFKHSTG
+608 LNPEFKQSTG
-618 IENTEM
+618 IENNEM
-624 LVKVFEQVKQ
+624 LAKVFEQVKQ
-634 EVADKSG
+634 EVSSKSG
-641 GRTEPKNVRVV
+641 GRSKAENVRVV
-652 VTGNAATFIAYDDN
+652 VTGGTATFIDYDDN
-666 NAPLP
+666 NVPLR
-671 AQYTQTPDDLN
+671 QYVQTPDDLN

-705 VGGPSGITLNV
+705 VGGPSGVTLNV

-831 IGLADAMWHGGTTGA
+831 IGLADAMWHGGATGA

-861 QAKKDLMGTAVYKQ
+861 QAKKDLMSTAVYKQ
-875 SGPERRKFLE
+875 SGPARRKFLE

-898 ANQ
+898 VNQ

>member
-6 IPTFSNVGGAGFAVA
+6 IPSFANVGGASFAPA
-21 NAKQNQDATSG
+21 YAKGNVDTSTG
-32 KTVLPNVIQSAAN
+32 VSAIPELAKAAGS
-45 ALNKVVKFENDN
+45 ALTQIVQYENDN

-89 EFSTGILDY
+89 EFSSGILDY
-98 QQRASELARASVQA
+98 QQQASELARASVQA

-127 KDMNDKV
+127 KGMNDKV

-188 GVQPGADSAVIAGN
+188 AMQPGADGAVIAGN
-202 LDAVFQGTYQLYANE
+202 LDAVFRGVYQLHANE

-227 KKSLGAVKEIVTRLQ
+227 KKSLGALKEIVTRLQ
-242 ASSTDDLNKL
+242 GNSPEDLDKL
-252 KMLSGYMQR
+252 KMLSSYMQR
-261 ATHWTTDE
+261 AINWTTDE

-277 DAKFMEFEKFQD
+277 DSKFMEFEKFQD
-289 VYDQEQI
+289 VYNQESV
-296 RTLETRLLSGE
+296 RTLETRVKQGD
-307 ATIDDIRSAQSSLHA
+307 ATIDDIRDLQSVYHTQIAS
-322 RVGAGTKDPSK
+322 GALDPTKGN
-333 ANPLLDK
+333 ALLDN
-340 LHVLSLKVD
+340 LHRLSLKAD
-349 AEYGNKLLVTNGTY
+349 EEYGNRLLIVNGTY
-363 ADWERSGQG
+363 ADILKSGQTPD
-372 ISKLTNQKVAQLLN
+372 KVLNQKVAQLVDTL
-386 TFAGDTSAAGV
+386 GDTSAAGV
-397 YLMRDSTRTNIP
+397 YLMRDSTRTDIP
-409 GEFKRG
+409 GEYKKG
-415 AELVAQGFQNFLNS
+415 AELVAQGFQNFLNA
-429 PANSITEVQDTQAN
+429 PASSITEVQDTQAN

-486 AVTDM
+486 DVTDM

-496 ALDKARE
+496 ALDKARD
-503 GIERASSES
+503 GIEQQARAG
-512 FRAIDRGLF
+512 FTA
-521 GVKDSTSQF
+521 QF
-530 FKPKSFKSS
+530 TLDTFKSTF
-539 LFGDNTSTDIGEQ
+539 FGDNGLQAKLFNQ
-552 PSDALLVAYTREA
+552 PTDALLIQYSREA
-565 NAYLIRNK
+565 NANVLRNK
-573 EYFAVQGYLIH
+573 EYLASKGHLIV
-584 DAESAMSA
+584 DEESAA
-592 MLQEG
+592 QALLQEG

-602 SSGPVF
+602 ASGPVF
-608 LDPEFKHSTG
+608 LNPEFKQSTG
-618 IENTEM
+618 IENNEM
-624 LVKVFEQVKQ
+624 LAKVFEQVKQ
-634 EVADKSG
+634 EVSGKSG
-641 GRTEPKNVRVV
+641 GRSKAENVRVV
-652 VTGNAATFIAYDDN
+652 VTGGTATFIDYDDN
-666 NAPLP
+666 NVPLR
-671 AQYTQTPDDLN
+671 QYVQTPDDLN

-705 VGGPSGITLNV
+705 VGGPSGVTLNV

-768 IGISKQDHPE
+768 IGISKQDHPD

-805 KTFPA
+805 KDFPA

-831 IGLADAMWHGGTTGA
+831 IGLADAMWHGGATGA

-861 QAKKDLMGTAVYKQ
+861 QAKKDLMSTAVYKQ
-875 SGPERRKFLE
+875 SGPARRKFLE

-898 ANQ
+898 VNQ

>member
-188 GVQPGADSAVIAGN
+188 GMQPGADGAVIAGN
-202 LDAVFQGTYQLYANE
+202 LDAVFQGVYQLHENE

-242 ASSTDDLNKL
+242 SSSIEDLNKL

-261 ATHWTTDE
+261 ATNWTTDE

-289 VYDQEQI
+289 VYNQERV
-296 RTLETRLLSGE
+296 RTLETRVQQGDAS
-307 ATIDDIRSAQSSLHA
+307 IDDIRDLQSAYHSQIAS
-322 RVGAGTKDPSK
+322 GTLDPTK
-333 ANPLLDK
+333 GNALLDN
-340 LHVLSLKVD
+340 LHRLSLKAD
-349 AEYGNKLLVTNGTY
+349 AEYGNKLLVTQGTY
-363 ADWERSGQG
+363 ADVLKSGQ
-372 ISKLTNQKVAQLLN
+372 SAEKVLTQKVAQLVDTL
-386 TFAGDTSAAGV
+386 GDTSAAGV
-397 YLMRDSTRTNIP
+397 YLMRDSTRTDIP
-409 GEFKRG
+409 GEYKKG
-415 AELVAQGFQNFLNS
+415 AELVAQGFMSFLNA

-486 AVTDM
+486 DVTDM

-496 ALDKARE
+496 ALDKARD
-503 GIERASSES
+503 GIEQQARAG
-512 FRAIDRGLF
+512 FTA
-521 GVKDSTSQF
+521 QF
-530 FKPKSFKSS
+530 TPDTFKSTF
-539 LFGDNTSTDIGEQ
+539 FGDNGLQAKLFNQ
-552 PSDALLVAYTREA
+552 PTDALLIQYSREA
-565 NAYLIRNK
+565 NANVLRNK
-573 EYFAVQGYLIH
+573 EYLASKGHLIV
-584 DAESAMSA
+584 DEESAA
-592 MLQEG
+592 QALLQEG

-608 LDPEFKHSTG
+608 LNPEFKQSTG

-624 LVKVFEQVKQ
+624 LAKVFEQVKQ
-634 EVADKSG
+634 EVSRKSG
-641 GRTEPKNVRVV
+641 GRSKAENVRVV
-652 VTGNAATFIAYDDN
+652 VTGGTATFIDYDDN
-666 NAPLP
+666 NVPLR
-671 AQYTQTPDDLN
+671 QYVQTPEDLN

-688 VEEQAA
+688 VEEQAV

-705 VGGPSGITLNV
+705 VGGPSGVTLNV

-768 IGISKQDHPE
+768 IGISKQDHPD

-805 KTFPA
+805 KDFPA

-875 SGPERRKFLE
+875 SGPARRKFLE

-898 ANQ
+898 VNQ

>member
-1 MADIQ
+1 MSDIQ
-6 IPTFSNVGGAGFAVA
+6 IPTFSNVGGAGFAMA
-21 NAKQNQDATSG
+21 NAQQNQDATSG
-32 KTVLPNVIQSAAN
+32 KTVLPGVIQSAAN

-98 QQRASELARASVQA
+98 QQRASELAKASVQA

-146 ALKTV
+146 ALKTI

-188 GVQPGADSAVIAGN
+188 AMQPGADGAVIAGN
-202 LDAVFQGTYQLYANE
+202 LDAVFQGVYQLHENE

-252 KMLSGYMQR
+252 KMLSSYMQR
-261 ATHWTTDE
+261 ATNWTTDE

-277 DAKFMEFEKFQD
+277 DSKFMEFEKFQD
-289 VYDQEQI
+289 VYNQESV
-296 RTLETRLLSGE
+296 RTLETRVQQGDAS
-307 ATIDDIRSAQSSLHA
+307 IDDIRDLQSAYHSQIAS
-322 RVGAGTKDPSK
+322 GTLDPTK
-333 ANPLLDK
+333 GNALLDN
-340 LHVLSLKVD
+340 LHRLSLKAD
-349 AEYGNKLLVTNGTY
+349 SAYGNKLLVTQGTY
-363 ADWERSGQG
+363 ADVLKSGQG
-372 ISKLTNQKVAQLLN
+372 VEKVLNQKVAQLVDTL
-386 TFAGDTSAAGV
+386 GDTSAAGV
-397 YLMRDSTRTNIP
+397 YLMRDSTRTDIP
-409 GEFKRG
+409 GEYKKG
-415 AELVAQGFQNFLNS
+415 AELVAQGFQNFLNA
-429 PANSITEVQDTQAN
+429 PASSITEVQDTQAN

-474 GAMRQVLRSPDV
+474 GAMRQVLRSPEVD
-486 AVTDM
+486 VTDM

-496 ALDKARE
+496 ALDKARD
-503 GIERASSES
+503 GIEQQARAG
-512 FRAIDRGLF
+512 FTA
-521 GVKDSTSQF
+521 QF
-530 FKPKSFKSS
+530 TPDTFKSTF
-539 LFGDNTSTDIGEQ
+539 FGDNGLQAKLFNQ
-552 PSDALLVAYTREA
+552 PTDALLMQYSREA
-565 NAYLIRNK
+565 NANVLRNK
-573 EYFAVQGYLIH
+573 EYLASKGHLIV
-584 DAESAMSA
+584 DEESAA
-592 MLQEG
+592 QALLQEG

-602 SSGPVF
+602 VSGPVF
-608 LDPEFKHSTG
+608 LNPEFKQSTG

-624 LVKVFEQVKQ
+624 LAKVFEQVKQ
-634 EVADKSG
+634 EVSSKSG
-641 GRTEPKNVRVV
+641 GRSKAENVRVV
-652 VTGNAATFIAYDDN
+652 VTGGTATFIDYDDN
-666 NAPLP
+666 NVPLR
-671 AQYTQTPDDLN
+671 QYVQTPDDLN

-705 VGGPSGITLNV
+705 VGGPSGVTLNV

-754 GQADPNLK
+754 GRADPNLK

-805 KTFPA
+805 KDFPS

-831 IGLADAMWHGGTTGA
+831 IGLADAMWHGGSTGA

-875 SGPERRKFLE
+875 SGPARRKFLE

-898 ANQ
+898 VNQ

>member
-1 MADIQ
+1 MSDIQ

-21 NAKQNQDATSG
+21 NSQQNQDATSG
-32 KTVLPNVIQSAAN
+32 KTVLPEVIQGAAN

-98 QQRASELARASVQA
+98 QQQASELARASVQA

-127 KDMNDKV
+127 KGMNDKV

-188 GVQPGADSAVIAGN
+188 AMQPGADGAVIAGN
-202 LDAVFQGTYQLYANE
+202 LDAVFQGVYQLHENE
-217 DPKNALSKAS
+217 DPENALSKAS

-252 KMLSGYMQR
+252 KMLSGYMQK
-261 ATHWTTDE
+261 ATNWTTDE

-277 DAKFMEFEKFQD
+277 DSKFMEFEKFQD
-289 VYDQEQI
+289 VYNQESV
-296 RTLETRLLSGE
+296 RTLETRVQQGDAS
-307 ATIDDIRSAQSSLHA
+307 IDDIRDLQSAYHSQIAS
-322 RVGAGTKDPSK
+322 GTLDPTK
-333 ANPLLDK
+333 GNALLDN
-340 LHVLSLKVD
+340 LHRLSLKAD
-349 AEYGNKLLVTNGTY
+349 AEYGNKLLVTQGTY
-363 ADWERSGQG
+363 ADVLKSGQ
-372 ISKLTNQKVAQLLN
+372 SAEKVLNQKVAQLVETL
-386 TFAGDTSAAGV
+386 GDTSAAGV
-397 YLMRDSTRTNIP
+397 YLMRDSTRTDIP
-409 GEFKRG
+409 GEYKKG
-415 AELVAQGFQNFLNS
+415 AELVAQGFQNFLNA

-486 AVTDM
+486 DVTDM

-496 ALDKARE
+496 ALDKARD
-503 GIERASSES
+503 GIEQQARAG
-512 FRAIDRGLF
+512 FTA
-521 GVKDSTSQF
+521 QF
-530 FKPKSFKSS
+530 TPDTFKSTF
-539 LFGDNTSTDIGEQ
+539 FGDNGLQAKLFNQ
-552 PSDALLVAYTREA
+552 PTDALLMQYSREA
-565 NAYLIRNK
+565 NANVLRNK
-573 EYFAVQGYLIH
+573 EYLASKGHLIV
-584 DAESAMSA
+584 DEESAA
-592 MLQEG
+592 QALLQEG

-602 SSGPVF
+602 ASGPVF
-608 LDPEFKHSTG
+608 LNPEFKQSTG
-618 IENTEM
+618 IENNEM
-624 LVKVFEQVKQ
+624 LAKVFEQVKQ
-634 EVADKSG
+634 EVSSKSG
-641 GRTEPKNVRVV
+641 GRSKAENVRVV
-652 VTGNAATFIAYDDN
+652 VTGGTATFIDYDDN
-666 NAPLP
+666 NVPLR
-671 AQYTQTPDDLN
+671 QYVQTPDDLN

-688 VEEQAA
+688 VEEQSA

-705 VGGPSGITLNV
+705 VGGPSGTTLNV
-716 TRPWGNAFMSNDLGT
+716 TKPWGNAFMSNDLGT

-768 IGISKQDHPE
+768 IGISKQDHPD

-805 KTFPA
+805 KDFTA

-831 IGLADAMWHGGTTGA
+831 IGLADAMWHGGATGA

-875 SGPERRKFLE
+875 SGPARRKFLE
-885 RGLIAAWMPRGSN
+885 RGLIAAWMPGGSN
-898 ANQ
+898 VNQ

>member
-21 NAKQNQDATSG
+21 NAQQNQDATSG
-32 KTVLPNVIQSAAN
+32 KTVLPGVIQNAAN

-64 DYYAKTISEQSWLT
+64 DYYAKTIAEQSWLT

-127 KDMNDKV
+127 KGMNDKV

-188 GVQPGADSAVIAGN
+188 AMQPGADGAVIAGN
-202 LDAVFQGTYQLYANE
+202 LDAVFQGVYQLHENE

-261 ATHWTTDE
+261 TTNWTPDE

-277 DAKFMEFEKFQD
+277 DSKFMEFEKFQD

-296 RTLETRLLSGE
+296 RTLETHLLSGE

-340 LHVLSLKVD
+340 LHALSLKAD
-349 AEYGNKLLVTNGTY
+349 AEYGNKLLITQGTY
-363 ADWERSGQG
+363 ADVLKSGQ
-372 ISKLTNQKVAQLLN
+372 SVEKVLNQKVAQLVDTL
-386 TFAGDTSAAGV
+386 GDTSAAGV
-397 YLMRDSTRTNIP
+397 YLMRDSTRTDIP
-409 GEFKRG
+409 GEYKKG
-415 AELVAQGFQNFLNS
+415 AELVAQGFQNFLNA
-429 PANSITEVQDTQAN
+429 PASSITEVQDTQAN

-486 AVTDM
+486 DVTDM

-496 ALDKARE
+496 ALDKARD
-503 GIERASSES
+503 GIEQQ
-512 FRAIDRGLF
+512 
-521 GVKDSTSQF
+521 VKAGFPAQF
-530 FKPKSFKSS
+530 TPDTFKSTF
-539 LFGDNTSTDIGEQ
+539 FGDNGLQAKLFNQ
-552 PSDALLVAYTREA
+552 PADALLILYSREA
-565 NAYLIRNK
+565 NSNIFRNREYLASK
-573 EYFAVQGYLIH
+573 GHLIV
-584 DAESAMSA
+584 DEESAA
-592 MLQEG
+592 QALLQEG

-602 SSGPVF
+602 ASGPVF
-608 LDPEFKHSTG
+608 LNPEFKHSTG

-624 LVKVFEQVKQ
+624 LAKVFEQVKQ
-634 EVADKSG
+634 EVASKSG
-641 GRTEPKNVRVV
+641 GRSKPENVRVV
-652 VTGNAATFIAYDDN
+652 VTGNEATFIAYDDN
-666 NAPLP
+666 NNALPLHYVQD
-671 AQYTQTPDDLN
+671 AVDLN

-705 VGGPSGITLNV
+705 VGGPSGVTLNV
-716 TRPWGNAFMSNDLGT
+716 TKPWGNAFMSNDLGT

-736 LARSEGWTPDWRN
+736 LARSEGWTPDWKN
-749 TRSAE
+749 TRSVE
-754 GQADPNLK
+754 DQADPNLK

-787 GSPAKMSQVIGDF
+787 GSPAKMSQVVGDF

-885 RGLIAAWMPRGSN
+885 RGLIAAWMPRG
-898 ANQ
+898 ANVNQ

>member
-6 IPTFSNVGGAGFAVA
+6 IPTFSNVGGARFAMA
-21 NAKQNQDATSG
+21 NAQQNQDATSG
-32 KTVLPNVIQSAAN
+32 KTVLPGVIQSAAN

-188 GVQPGADSAVIAGN
+188 AMQPGADGAAIAGN
-202 LDAVFQGTYQLYANE
+202 LDAVFQGVYQLHENE

-261 ATHWTTDE
+261 ATNWTPDE

-277 DAKFMEFEKFQD
+277 DSKFMEFEKFQD
-289 VYDQEQI
+289 VYNQESV
-296 RTLETRLLSGE
+296 RTLETRVQQGDAS
-307 ATIDDIRSAQSSLHA
+307 IDDIRDSISAYLSQIAS
-322 RVGAGTKDPSK
+322 GTLDPTK
-333 ANPLLDK
+333 GNALLDT
-340 LHVLSLKVD
+340 LHRLSLKAD

-386 TFAGDTSAAGV
+386 TFDGDTSAAGV

-415 AELVAQGFQNFLNS
+415 AELVAQGFQNFLNA

-486 AVTDM
+486 DVTDM

-496 ALDKARE
+496 ALDKARD
-503 GIERASSES
+503 GIEQQARAG
-512 FRAIDRGLF
+512 FTA
-521 GVKDSTSQF
+521 QF
-530 FKPKSFKSS
+530 TPDTFKSTF
-539 LFGDNTSTDIGEQ
+539 FGDNGLQAKLFNQ
-552 PSDALLVAYTREA
+552 PTDALLMQYSREA
-565 NAYLIRNK
+565 NANVLRNK
-573 EYFAVQGYLIH
+573 EYLASKGHLIV
-584 DAESAMSA
+584 DEESAA
-592 MLQEG
+592 QALLQEG

-602 SSGPVF
+602 ASGPVF
-608 LDPEFKHSTG
+608 LNPEFKQSTG
-618 IENTEM
+618 IENNEM
-624 LVKVFEQVKQ
+624 LAKVFEQVKQ
-634 EVADKSG
+634 EVSSKSG
-641 GRTEPKNVRVV
+641 GRSKAENVRVV
-652 VTGNAATFIAYDDN
+652 VTGGTATFIDYDDN
-666 NAPLP
+666 NVPLR
-671 AQYTQTPDDLN
+671 QYVQTPDDLN

-705 VGGPSGITLNV
+705 VGGPSGVTLNV

-787 GSPAKMSQVIGDF
+787 GSPAKMSHVIGDF

-805 KTFPA
+805 KDFPA

-831 IGLADAMWHGGTTGA
+831 IGLADAMWHGGATGA
-846 KQYAAAIKTASTDIE
+846 KQYAAAIKTASTDLE
-861 QAKKDLMGTAVYKQ
+861 QAKRDLMSTAVYKQ
-875 SGPERRKFLE
+875 SGPARRKFLE

-898 ANQ
+898 GNQ

>member
-6 IPTFSNVGGAGFAVA
+6 IPSFANVGGASFAPA
-21 NAKQNQDATSG
+21 YAKGNVDTSTG
-32 KTVLPNVIQSAAN
+32 VSAIPELAKAAGS
-45 ALNKVVKFENDN
+45 ALTQIVQYENDN

-89 EFSTGILDY
+89 EFSSGILDY
-98 QQRASELARASVQA
+98 QQQASELARASVQA

-127 KDMNDKV
+127 KGMNDKV

-188 GVQPGADSAVIAGN
+188 AMQPGADGAVIAGN
-202 LDAVFQGTYQLYANE
+202 LDAVFQGVYQLHENE

-227 KKSLGAVKEIVTRLQ
+227 KKSLGALKEIITRLQ
-242 ASSTDDLNKL
+242 GNSPEDLDKL
-252 KMLSGYMQR
+252 KMLSSYMQR
-261 ATHWTTDE
+261 AINWTTDE

-277 DAKFMEFEKFQD
+277 DSKFMEFEKFQD
-289 VYDQEQI
+289 VYNQESV
-296 RTLETRLLSGE
+296 RTLETRVKQGD
-307 ATIDDIRSAQSSLHA
+307 ATIDDIRDLQSVYHTQIAS
-322 RVGAGTKDPSK
+322 GALDPTKGN
-333 ANPLLDK
+333 ALLDN
-340 LHVLSLKVD
+340 LHRLSLKAD
-349 AEYGNKLLVTNGTY
+349 EEYGNRLLIVNGTY
-363 ADWERSGQG
+363 ADILKSGQTPD
-372 ISKLTNQKVAQLLN
+372 KVLNQKVAQLVETL
-386 TFAGDTSAAGV
+386 GDTSAAGV
-397 YLMRDSTRTNIP
+397 YLMRDSTRTDIP
-409 GEFKRG
+409 GEYKKG
-415 AELVAQGFQNFLNS
+415 AELVAQGFQNFLNA

-486 AVTDM
+486 DVTDM

-496 ALDKARE
+496 ALDKARD
-503 GIERASSES
+503 GIEQQARAG
-512 FRAIDRGLF
+512 FTA
-521 GVKDSTSQF
+521 QF
-530 FKPKSFKSS
+530 TPDTFKSTF
-539 LFGDNTSTDIGEQ
+539 FGDNGLQAKLFNQ
-552 PSDALLVAYTREA
+552 PTDALLMQYSREA
-565 NAYLIRNK
+565 NANVLRNK
-573 EYFAVQGYLIH
+573 EYLASKGHLIV
-584 DAESAMSA
+584 DEESAA
-592 MLQEG
+592 QALLQEG

-602 SSGPVF
+602 ASGPVF
-608 LDPEFKHSTG
+608 LNPEFKQSTG

-624 LVKVFEQVKQ
+624 LAKVFEQVKQ
-634 EVADKSG
+634 EVSSKSG
-641 GRTEPKNVRVV
+641 GRSKAENVRVV
-652 VTGNAATFIAYDDN
+652 VAGGTATFIDYDDN
-666 NAPLP
+666 NVPLR
-671 AQYTQTPDDLN
+671 QYVQTPDDLN

-705 VGGPSGITLNV
+705 VGGPSGVTLNV

-768 IGISKQDHPE
+768 IGISKQDHPD

-805 KTFPA
+805 KNFPA
-810 YVKEAGIP
+810 YVKAAGIP

-831 IGLADAMWHGGTTGA
+831 IGLADAMWHGGATGA
-846 KQYAAAIKTASTDIE
+846 KQYAAAIRTASTDIE

-875 SGPERRKFLE
+875 SGPARRKFLE
-885 RGLIAAWMPRGSN
+885 RGLIAAGMPRGSN
-898 ANQ
+898 VNQ

>member
-21 NAKQNQDATSG
+21 NAQQNQDATSG
-32 KTVLPNVIQSAAN
+32 KTVLPGVIQSAAN

-188 GVQPGADSAVIAGN
+188 AMQPGADGAVIAGN
-202 LDAVFQGTYQLYANE
+202 LDAVFQGVYQLHENA

-252 KMLSGYMQR
+252 KILSGYMQR
-261 ATHWTTDE
+261 ATNWTTDE

-277 DAKFMEFEKFQD
+277 DSKFMEFEKFQD
-289 VYDQEQI
+289 VYNQESV
-296 RTLETRLLSGE
+296 RTLETRVQQGDAS
-307 ATIDDIRSAQSSLHA
+307 IDDIRDLQSAYHSQIA
-322 RVGAGTKDPSK
+322 AGTLDPTK
-333 ANPLLDK
+333 GNALLDN
-340 LHVLSLKVD
+340 LHRLSLKAD

-386 TFAGDTSAAGV
+386 TFDGDTSAAGV

-415 AELVAQGFQNFLNS
+415 AELVAQGFMSLLNA

-443 AVLTYA
+443 AVLTYV

-486 AVTDM
+486 DVTDM

-496 ALDKARE
+496 ALDKARD
-503 GIERASSES
+503 GIEQQARAG
-512 FRAIDRGLF
+512 FTA
-521 GVKDSTSQF
+521 QF
-530 FKPKSFKSS
+530 TPDTFKSTFS
-539 LFGDNTSTDIGEQ
+539 GDNGLQAKLFNQ
-552 PSDALLVAYTREA
+552 PTDALLMQYSREA
-565 NAYLIRNK
+565 NANVLRNK
-573 EYFAVQGYLIH
+573 EYLASKGHLIV
-584 DAESAMSA
+584 DEESAA
-592 MLQEG
+592 QALLQEG

-602 SSGPVF
+602 ASGPVF
-608 LDPEFKHSTG
+608 LNPEFKQSTG
-618 IENTEM
+618 IENNEM
-624 LVKVFEQVKQ
+624 LAKVFEQVKQ
-634 EVADKSG
+634 EVSSKSG
-641 GRTEPKNVRVV
+641 GRSKAENVRVV
-652 VTGNAATFIAYDDN
+652 VTGGTATFIDYDDN
-666 NAPLP
+666 NVPLR
-671 AQYTQTPDDLN
+671 QYVQTPDDLN

-705 VGGPSGITLNV
+705 VGGPSGVTLNV

-805 KTFPA
+805 KAFPS

-831 IGLADAMWHGGTTGA
+831 IGLADAMWHGGATGA
-846 KQYAAAIKTASTDIE
+846 KQYAAAIKTASTDLE
-861 QAKKDLMGTAVYKQ
+861 QAKRDLMSTAVYKQ
-875 SGPERRKFLE
+875 SGPARRKFLE

-898 ANQ
+898 VNQ

>member
-21 NAKQNQDATSG
+21 NAQQNQDATSG
-32 KTVLPNVIQSAAN
+32 KTVLPGVIQNAAN

-188 GVQPGADSAVIAGN
+188 AMQPGADGAVIAGN
-202 LDAVFQGTYQLYANE
+202 LDAVFQGVYQLHENE

-261 ATHWTTDE
+261 TTNWTTDE

-277 DAKFMEFEKFQD
+277 DSKFMEFEKFQD
-289 VYDQEQI
+289 VYDQEQV

-307 ATIDDIRSAQSSLHA
+307 ATIDDIRGAQSSLHA
-322 RVGAGTKDPSK
+322 RVDAGTKDPSQ
-333 ANPLLDK
+333 ANPLFSK
-340 LHVLSLKVD
+340 LHALSLNADK
-349 AEYGNKLLVTNGTY
+349 AYGDNLLVSNGTY
-363 ADWERSGQG
+363 ADWLRSDKGVA
-372 ISKLTNQKVAQLLN
+372 KLAGLKTAQLVTAFN
-386 TFAGDTSAAGV
+386 GDTSAAGV

-415 AELVAQGFQNFLNS
+415 AELVTQGFQSFLNA
-429 PANSITEVQDTQAN
+429 PANSITEVQDTQAS

-486 AVTDM
+486 DVTDM

-496 ALDKARE
+496 ALDKARD
-503 GIERASSES
+503 GIEQQARAG
-512 FRAIDRGLF
+512 FTA
-521 GVKDSTSQF
+521 QF
-530 FKPKSFKSS
+530 TPDTFKSTF
-539 LFGDNTSTDIGEQ
+539 FGDNGLQAKLFNQ
-552 PSDALLVAYTREA
+552 PTDALLMQYSREA
-565 NAYLIRNK
+565 NANVLRNK
-573 EYFAVQGYLIH
+573 EYLASKGHLIV
-584 DAESAMSA
+584 DEESAA
-592 MLQEG
+592 QALLQEG

-602 SSGPVF
+602 ASGPVF
-608 LDPEFKHSTG
+608 LNPEFKQSTG
-618 IENTEM
+618 IDNNEM
-624 LVKVFEQVKQ
+624 LAKVFEQVKQ
-634 EVADKSG
+634 EVSSKSG
-641 GRTEPKNVRVV
+641 GRSKAENVRVV
-652 VTGNAATFIAYDDN
+652 VTGGTATFIDYDDN
-666 NAPLP
+666 NVPLR
-671 AQYTQTPDDLN
+671 QHVQTPDDLN

-688 VEEQAA
+688 IEEQAA
-694 TAPENILDSVR
+694 TAPENVLDSVR
-705 VGGPSGITLNV
+705 VGGPSGTTLNV
-716 TRPWGNAFMSNDLGT
+716 TKPWGNAFMSNDLGT

-768 IGISKQDHPE
+768 IGISKQDHPD
-778 WVERLDAAK
+778 WVARLDAAK

-805 KTFPA
+805 KDFPA

-875 SGPERRKFLE
+875 SGPARRKFLE

-898 ANQ
+898 VNQ

>member
-21 NAKQNQDATSG
+21 NAQQNQDATSG
-32 KTVLPNVIQSAAN
+32 KTVLPGVIQNAAN

-98 QQRASELARASVQA
+98 QQQAATLARESVQA

-188 GVQPGADSAVIAGN
+188 AMQPGADGAVIAGN
-202 LDAVFQGTYQLYANE
+202 LDAVFQGVYQLHENE

-227 KKSLGAVKEIVTRLQ
+227 KKSLGALKEIVTRLQ
-242 ASSTDDLNKL
+242 GNSPEDLDKL
-252 KMLSGYMQR
+252 KMLSSYMQR
-261 ATHWTTDE
+261 AINWTTDE

-277 DAKFMEFEKFQD
+277 DSKFMEFEKFQD
-289 VYDQEQI
+289 VYNQESV
-296 RTLETRLLSGE
+296 RTLETRVKQGG
-307 ATIDDIRSAQSSLHA
+307 ATIDDIRDLQSVYHTQIAS
-322 RVGAGTKDPSK
+322 GALDPTKGN
-333 ANPLLDK
+333 ALLDN
-340 LHVLSLKVD
+340 LHRLSLKAD
-349 AEYGNKLLVTNGTY
+349 EEYGNRLLIVNGTY
-363 ADWERSGQG
+363 ADVLKSGQTPD
-372 ISKLTNQKVAQLLN
+372 KVLNQKVAQLVDTL
-386 TFAGDTSAAGV
+386 GDTSAAGV
-397 YLMRDSTRTNIP
+397 YLMRDSTRTDIP
-409 GEFKRG
+409 GEYKKG
-415 AELVAQGFQNFLNS
+415 AELVAQGFMSFLNA

-486 AVTDM
+486 DVTDM

-496 ALDKARE
+496 ALDKARD
-503 GIERASSES
+503 GIEQQARAG
-512 FRAIDRGLF
+512 FTA
-521 GVKDSTSQF
+521 QF
-530 FKPKSFKSS
+530 TPDTFKSTFS
-539 LFGDNTSTDIGEQ
+539 GDNGLQAKLFNQ
-552 PSDALLVAYTREA
+552 PTDALLIQYSREA
-565 NAYLIRNK
+565 NANVLRNK
-573 EYFAVQGYLIH
+573 EYLASKGHLIV
-584 DAESAMSA
+584 DEESAA
-592 MLQEG
+592 QALLQEG

-602 SSGPVF
+602 ASGPVF
-608 LDPEFKHSTG
+608 LNPEFKQSTG
-618 IENTEM
+618 IENNEM
-624 LVKVFEQVKQ
+624 LAKVFEQVKQ
-634 EVADKSG
+634 EVSSKSG
-641 GRTEPKNVRVV
+641 GRSKAENVRVV
-652 VTGNAATFIAYDDN
+652 VTGGTATFIDYDDN
-666 NAPLP
+666 NVPLR
-671 AQYTQTPDDLN
+671 QYVQAPDDLN

-694 TAPENILDSVR
+694 TAPENILDSAR
-705 VGGPSGITLNV
+705 VGGHSGVTLNV

-768 IGISKQDHPE
+768 IGISKQDHPQ

-831 IGLADAMWHGGTTGA
+831 IGLADAMWHGGATGA
-846 KQYAAAIKTASTDIE
+846 KQYAAAIKTASTDLE
-861 QAKKDLMGTAVYKQ
+861 QAKRDLMSTAVYKQ
-875 SGPERRKFLE
+875 SGSARRKFLE
-885 RGLIAAWMPRGSN
+885 RGLIAAWMPRG
-898 ANQ
+898 ANVNQ

>member
-6 IPTFSNVGGAGFAVA
+6 IPTFSNVSGAGFAVA
-21 NAKQNQDATSG
+21 NAQQNQDATSG
-32 KTVLPNVIQSAAN
+32 KTVLPGVIQSAAN
-45 ALNKVVKFENDN
+45 ALNKVDKFENDN

-64 DYYAKTISEQSWLT
+64 DYYSKTISEQSWLT

-151 LTSVASAQ
+151 LTSVTSAQ

-188 GVQPGADSAVIAGN
+188 GMQPGADSAVIAGN
-202 LDAVFQGTYQLYANE
+202 LDAVFQGTYQLYASE

-261 ATHWTTDE
+261 ATNWTPDG

-277 DAKFMEFEKFQD
+277 DSKFMEFEKFQD
-289 VYDQEQI
+289 VYNQESV
-296 RTLETRLLSGE
+296 RTLETRVQQGDAS
-307 ATIDDIRSAQSSLHA
+307 IDDIRDLQSAYHSQIAS
-322 RVGAGTKDPSK
+322 GTLDPTK
-333 ANPLLDK
+333 GNALLDN
-340 LHVLSLKVD
+340 LHRLSLKAD

-386 TFAGDTSAAGV
+386 TFDGDTSAVGV

-429 PANSITEVQDTQAN
+429 PVNSITEVQDTQAN

-449 TAWNQAAD
+449 TAWNQASD

-486 AVTDM
+486 DVTDM

-512 FRAIDRGLF
+512 FQAIDKGLF
-521 GVKDSTSQF
+521 GVKGFTSQF

-573 EYFAVQGYLIH
+573 EYFAVEGYLIH

-624 LVKVFEQVKQ
+624 LAKVFEQVKQ

-652 VTGNAATFIAYDDN
+652 VTGNVATFIAYDDN

-682 RRYRAW
+682 RRYSAW

-694 TAPENILDSVR
+694 SAPENILDSAR
-705 VGGPSGITLNV
+705 VGGPSGTTLNV
-716 TRPWGNAFMSNDLGT
+716 TKPWGNAFMSNDLGT

-749 TRSAE
+749 TRSAA

-768 IGISKQDHPE
+768 IGISKQDHPQ
-778 WVERLDAAK
+778 WVARLDAAK

-805 KTFPA
+805 KDFPA

-831 IGLADAMWHGGTTGA
+831 IGLADAMWHGGATGA

-861 QAKKDLMGTAVYKQ
+861 QAKKDLMSTAVYKQ
-875 SGPERRKFLE
+875 SGPARRKFLE

-898 ANQ
+898 VNQ

>member
-21 NAKQNQDATSG
+21 NSQQNQDATSG
-32 KTVLPNVIQSAAN
+32 KTVLPEVIQGAAN

-64 DYYAKTISEQSWLT
+64 DYYSKTISEQSWLT
-78 TDSYQQGRSLS
+78 ADSYQQGRSLS

-98 QQRASELARASVQA
+98 QKRASELARVSVQA
-112 GEDLNTFTQKLAPVL
+112 GEDLNTFTQKLAPEL
-127 KDMNDKV
+127 KSMNDKV

-159 KLYQKELENETI
+159 KLYQKELESETI

-188 GVQPGADSAVIAGN
+188 GMQPGADSAVIAGN

-261 ATHWTTDE
+261 ATNWTTDE

-277 DAKFMEFEKFQD
+277 DSKFMEFEKFQD
-289 VYDQEQI
+289 VYNQERV
-296 RTLETRLLSGE
+296 RTLETRVQQGDAS
-307 ATIDDIRSAQSSLHA
+307 IDDIRDLQSAYHSQIAS
-322 RVGAGTKDPSK
+322 GTLDPTKGNS
-333 ANPLLDK
+333 LLDN
-340 LHVLSLKVD
+340 LHRLSLKAD
-349 AEYGNKLLVTNGTY
+349 SEYGNKLLVTQGTY
-363 ADWERSGQG
+363 ADVLKSGQG
-372 ISKLTNQKVAQLLN
+372 VEKVLNQKVAQLVDTL
-386 TFAGDTSAAGV
+386 GDTSAAGV
-397 YLMRDSTRTNIP
+397 YLMRDSTRTDIP
-409 GEFKRG
+409 GEYKKG
-415 AELVAQGFQNFLNS
+415 AELVAQGFQNFLNA
-429 PANSITEVQDTQAN
+429 PASSITEVQDTQAN

-486 AVTDM
+486 DVTDM

-496 ALDKARE
+496 ALDKARD
-503 GIERASSES
+503 GIEQQARAG
-512 FRAIDRGLF
+512 FTA
-521 GVKDSTSQF
+521 QF
-530 FKPKSFKSS
+530 TPDTFKSTF
-539 LFGDNTSTDIGEQ
+539 FGDNGLQAKLFNQ
-552 PSDALLVAYTREA
+552 PTDALLMQYSREA
-565 NAYLIRNK
+565 NANVLRNK
-573 EYFAVQGYLIH
+573 EYLASKGHLIV
-584 DAESAMSA
+584 DEESAA
-592 MLQEG
+592 QALLQEG

-602 SSGPVF
+602 ASGPVF
-608 LDPEFKHSTG
+608 LNPEFKQSTG
-618 IENTEM
+618 IENNEM
-624 LVKVFEQVKQ
+624 LAKVFEQVKQ
-634 EVADKSG
+634 EVSSKSG
-641 GRTEPKNVRVV
+641 GRSKPENVRVV
-652 VTGNAATFIAYDDN
+652 VTGGTATFIDYDDN
-666 NAPLP
+666 NVPLR
-671 AQYTQTPDDLN
+671 QYVQTPDDLN

-705 VGGPSGITLNV
+705 VGGPSGVTLNV

-768 IGISKQDHPE
+768 IGISKQDHPD

-805 KTFPA
+805 KDFPA

-846 KQYAAAIKTASTDIE
+846 EQYAAAIKTASTDLE
-861 QAKKDLMGTAVYKQ
+861 QAKMDLMGTAVYKQ
-875 SGPERRKFLE
+875 SGPARRKFLE

-898 ANQ
+898 VNQ

>member
-21 NAKQNQDATSG
+21 STQQNQDATSG
-32 KTVLPNVIQSAAN
+32 KTVLPDVIQGAAN
-45 ALNKVVKFENDN
+45 VLNKVVKFENDN

-64 DYYAKTISEQSWLT
+64 DYYSKTISEQSWLT

-188 GVQPGADSAVIAGN
+188 AMQPGADGAVIAGN
-202 LDAVFQGTYQLYANE
+202 LDAVFQGVYQLHENE

-261 ATHWTTDE
+261 ATNWTTDE

-277 DAKFMEFEKFQD
+277 DSKFMEFEKFQD
-289 VYDQEQI
+289 VYNQESV
-296 RTLETRLLSGE
+296 RTLETRVQQGDAS
-307 ATIDDIRSAQSSLHA
+307 IDDIRDLQSAYHSQIAS
-322 RVGAGTKDPSK
+322 GTLDPTK
-333 ANPLLDK
+333 GNALLDN
-340 LHVLSLKVD
+340 LHRLSLKAD
-349 AEYGNKLLVTNGTY
+349 AEYGNKLLVTQGTY
-363 ADWERSGQG
+363 ADVLRSGQ
-372 ISKLTNQKVAQLLN
+372 SAEKVLNQKVAQLVGTL
-386 TFAGDTSAAGV
+386 GDTSAAGV
-397 YLMRDSTRTNIP
+397 YLMRDSTRTDIP
-409 GEFKRG
+409 GEYKKG
-415 AELVAQGFQNFLNS
+415 AELVAQGFQNFLNA

-486 AVTDM
+486 DVTDM
-491 RQLKG
+491 HQLKG
-496 ALDKARE
+496 ALDKARD
-503 GIERASSES
+503 GIEQQARAG
-512 FRAIDRGLF
+512 FTA
-521 GVKDSTSQF
+521 QF
-530 FKPKSFKSS
+530 TPDTFKSTF
-539 LFGDNTSTDIGEQ
+539 FGDNGLQAKLFNQ
-552 PSDALLVAYTREA
+552 PTDALLMQYSREA
-565 NAYLIRNK
+565 NANVLRNK
-573 EYFAVQGYLIH
+573 EYLASKGHLIV
-584 DAESAMSA
+584 DEESAA
-592 MLQEG
+592 QALLQEG

-602 SSGPVF
+602 ASGPVF
-608 LDPEFKHSTG
+608 LNPEFKQSTG
-618 IENTEM
+618 IENNEM
-624 LVKVFEQVKQ
+624 LAKVFEQVKQ
-634 EVADKSG
+634 EVSSKSG
-641 GRTEPKNVRVV
+641 GRSKPENVRVV
-652 VTGNAATFIAYDDN
+652 VTGGTATFIDYDDN
-666 NAPLP
+666 NVPLR
-671 AQYTQTPDDLN
+671 QYVQTPDDLN

-705 VGGPSGITLNV
+705 VGGPSGVTLNV

-805 KTFPA
+805 KDFPA

-831 IGLADAMWHGGTTGA
+831 IGLADAMWHGGATGA

-875 SGPERRKFLE
+875 SGPARRKFLE

-898 ANQ
+898 VNQ

>member
-21 NAKQNQDATSG
+21 NAQQNQDATSG
-32 KTVLPNVIQSAAN
+32 KTVLPGVIQSAAN

-188 GVQPGADSAVIAGN
+188 GMQPGADSAVIAGN
-202 LDAVFQGTYQLYANE
+202 LDAMFQGTYQLYASE

-261 ATHWTTDE
+261 ATDWTPDE

-277 DAKFMEFEKFQD
+277 DSKFMEFEKFQD
-289 VYDQEQI
+289 VYNQESV
-296 RTLETRLLSGE
+296 RTLETRVQQGDAS
-307 ATIDDIRSAQSSLHA
+307 IDDIRDLQSAYHSQIAS
-322 RVGAGTKDPSK
+322 GTLDPTK
-333 ANPLLDK
+333 GNALLDN
-340 LHVLSLKVD
+340 LHRLSLKAD
-349 AEYGNKLLVTNGTY
+349 SEYGNKLLVTQGTY
-363 ADWERSGQG
+363 ADVLKSGQG
-372 ISKLTNQKVAQLLN
+372 VEKVLNQKVAQLVDTL
-386 TFAGDTSAAGV
+386 GDTSAAGV
-397 YLMRDSTRTNIP
+397 YLMRDSTRTDIP
-409 GEFKRG
+409 GEYKKG
-415 AELVAQGFQNFLNS
+415 AELVAQGFQNFLNA
-429 PANSITEVQDTQAN
+429 PASSITEVQDTQAN

-486 AVTDM
+486 DVTDM

-503 GIERASSES
+503 GIEQQARAG
-512 FRAIDRGLF
+512 FTA
-521 GVKDSTSQF
+521 QF
-530 FKPKSFKSS
+530 TPDTFKSTF
-539 LFGDNTSTDIGEQ
+539 FGDNGLQAKLFNQ
-552 PSDALLVAYTREA
+552 PTDALLMQYSREA
-565 NAYLIRNK
+565 NANVLRNK
-573 EYFAVQGYLIH
+573 EYLASKGHLIV
-584 DAESAMSA
+584 DEESAA
-592 MLQEG
+592 QALLQEG

-602 SSGPVF
+602 ASGPVF
-608 LDPEFKHSTG
+608 LNPEFKQSTG
-618 IENTEM
+618 IENNEM
-624 LVKVFEQVKQ
+624 LAKIFEQVKQ
-634 EVADKSG
+634 EVSSKSG
-641 GRTEPKNVRVV
+641 GRSKPENVRVV
-652 VTGNAATFIAYDDN
+652 VTGGTATFIDYDDN
-666 NAPLP
+666 NVPLR
-671 AQYTQTPDDLN
+671 QYVQTPDDLN

-705 VGGPSGITLNV
+705 VGGPSGVTLNV

-736 LARSEGWTPDWRN
+736 LARTEGWTPDWRN

-787 GSPAKMSQVIGDF
+787 GSPVKMSQVIGDF

-846 KQYAAAIKTASTDIE
+846 EQYAAAIKTASTDIE
-861 QAKKDLMGTAVYKQ
+861 QAKKDLMSTAVYKQ

-898 ANQ
+898 VNQ